1 MIPIRQFDALLQTQS
16 LNNKLFQT
24 LVQGSEDTAIK
35 ATIQQDGKNI
45 QIETGA
51 DIELSILYNGG
62 TTQTYHTDKAK
73 SDFPATIESDGT
85 LIIKFNEMMTTVFGT
100 HKLFLKIVDT
110 NTSYALAMDYTVI
123 KNEAYNPQSTPNN
136 LPAYNTLVAELP
148 KKLNKDFSNADDVAL
163 KNKLSTL
170 GIGADETP
178 EQIRDKLQTLK
189 ADARLDSSA
198 VKDCLTTD
206 LADVDL
212 DKLDEKFQATDSGKI
227 LQQNSQAIGTKAN
240 ADLSNVSNE
249 DLDSLLVQTDMGKQI
264 LDNTKQVQT
273 KLDTDMGNVNTL
285 LFSREM
291 KLTGAYQDLANRPS
305 GQGRT
310 AEQIKALFEANRFEE
325 QAAVD
330 FSDPQF
336 SSTTLYMA
344 YQFTTNNQTITQE
357 LPSVADGQ
365 IIMVEALLSS
375 GKTNPTLTF
384 TPKAGDNIQGLTS
397 PFTISGKDGYL
408 GYFIPLQNEN
418 AWQFIPHEISH
429 EFSLAVS
436 DDKGNV
442 HIGINSVQFKKA
454 TVTENGGILE
464 VEPDAQTGGTSNTTF
479 TDFEGRTFTSNK
491 IQSLDKSLRISNLGG
506 IADISKGMS
515 EHNEGIHAC
524 LGNDQLINSKY
535 GRAKLYF
542 GDIRVKG
549 GTFVYTNM
557 QDKSFVVDDVDPQ
570 DDPNISGGTTFIAAI
585 YYEPNLRTDN
595 TVSQDGFIRLELV
608 DDTDTPLTDNNGQP
622 MAAQIDYK
630 AGDTI
635 KPELYIGEFQAK
647 AFTNVHLRI
656 ELGFPNDEVIPVGAN
671 TQICLQA
678 ISKDESSGLALLSF
692 MAFTGFRIGFDT
704 VYYGFNSLNL
714 AQFLLFQE
722 AETEM
727 TGELELGDNTFLNLA
742 TPCKVAVDNYH
753 LMIKDN
759 GKDIPVWDIMKFYDE
774 YDSRNISGKNITVKA
789 TLTDKDNAFD
799 VSLLEYTGSV
809 IPVPRPHVLS
819 YNNSNPVF
827 TAGWRVVDNMF
838 ISEDV
843 VSGEHTQTKIFTVP
857 DNSKGIAIMMYQHVS
872 EMPSTLQLKDFEAD
886 ITPWFNR
893 VMITDNSHI
902 SEQYLRNL
910 DYVYRSIVAVPAG
923 YASYRYTVNSAKTK
937 LPVGVF
943 SGGDNKIVNDNSWT
957 DAGSTDPNKTQGDIK
972 FLADGIVTIN
982 YQAQC
987 YNEQGT
993 INNVEFWLEKVS
1005 DSSEVAGSHYA
1016 TTIEAQR
1023 TTPKNI
1029 TSPKF
1034 TFSVK
1039 ANETYR
1045 FYGKSNKDD
1054 GFYLQTSTVANPLIR
1069 FDYEFEELSEVIKL
1083 ALDDAFSKTNEIKFV
1098 KADGEE
1104 VTNKILVYNVDDGKF
1119 KLEDNA

>member
-1 MIPIRQFDALLQTQS
+1 MLQKRQFHIQLKTQET
-16 LNNKLFQT
+16 NNKLTQK
-24 LVQGSEDTAIK
+24 LVQGSSDTELVCSFD
-35 ATIQQDGKNI
+35 QDGKI
-45 QIETGA
+45 IKIA
-51 DIELSILYNGG
+51 DTAKISLAVIYNGN
-62 TTQTYHTDKAK
+62 TANYHLEPGDQDYGIVINSA
-73 SDFPATIESDGT
+73 DGT
-85 LIIKFNEMMTTVFGT
+85 VTIPFTEMLTTAFGVN
-100 HKLFLKIVDT
+100 KLFLKIDDT
-110 NTSYALAMDYTVI
+110 NISYAIGLEYEVI
-123 KNEAYNPQSTPNN
+123 KNDAYNPQSTPNN
-136 LPAYNTLVAELP
+136 LPSYKKLEKELDL
-148 KKLNKDFSNADDVAL
+148 KLNKDFSNSDDVAL
-163 KNKLSTL
+163 KAKLSS
-170 GIGADETP
+170 IGVSEDDTP
-178 EQIRDKLQTLK
+178 EQLRDKLQTLK
-189 ADARLDSSA
+189 ADNRLDNSA
-198 VKDCLTTD
+198 VKNSLSND

-212 DKLDEKFQATDSGKI
+212 DKFDEKFQATDSGKI
-227 LQQNSQAIGTKAN
+227 LQQNSQAISTKASK
-240 ADLSNVSNE
+240 DLSDVDTMDLENAFEKTPSHTTLVDTARDLGNKAETNLNNVLTS
-249 DLDSLLVQTDMGKQI
+249 DLSEKI
-264 LDNTKQVQT
+264 
-273 KLDTDMGNVNTL
+273 
-285 LFSREM
+285 
-291 KLTGAYQDLANRPS
+291 KLTNAYKDMA
-305 GQGRT
+305 GRT
-310 AEQIKALFEANRFEE
+310 GGGLTPDEIRALFEANYFEE
-325 QAAVD
+325 TAAVD
-330 FSDPQF
+330 LTQAPFTA
-336 SSTTLYMA
+336 TTLVLA
-344 YQFTTNNQTITQE
+344 YQFNTDNETITQA
-357 LPSVADGQ
+357 LPPISQ
-365 IIMVEALLSS
+365 NKTIMIKVLPAT
-375 GKTNPTLTF
+375 GITNPTLIL
-384 TPKAGDNIQGLTS
+384 TPASGDHINGAAQPLTIKN
-397 PFTISGKDGYL
+397 TGYVGYL
-408 GYFIPLQNEN
+408 LPIANNGNYEYF
-418 AWQFIPHEISH
+418 PHEITH
-429 EFSLAVS
+429 DFSLAVS

-479 TDFEGRTFTSNK
+479 TDFEGRTFASNK
-491 IQSLDKSLRISNLGG
+491 IQSMDKSLRISNLGG

-570 DDPNISGGTTFIAAI
+570 DDPNISGGTTFICGL
-585 YYEPNLRTDN
+585 YYEPTTATQN
-595 TVSQDGFIRLELV
+595 TVTQDGAIRLELV
-608 DDTDTPLTDNNGQP
+608 DDTDTPITGNDGNP
-622 MAAQIDYK
+622 IAVQIDYK

-635 KPELYIGEFQAK
+635 KPEFYVGEFQAK
-647 AFTNVHLRI
+647 AFTRVHLKI
-656 ELGFPNDEVIPVGAN
+656 EPVFANEEVIPVSAN
-671 TQICLQA
+671 TQICLQS
-678 ISKDESSGLALLSF
+678 ITKDESSGLALLSF
-692 MAFTGFRIGFDT
+692 MAFTGYKIGFDT
-704 VYYGFNSLNL
+704 LYYGFNSLNL
-714 AQFLLFQE
+714 ARFLVFDQPQE
-722 AETEM
+722 TVSGEM
-727 TGELELGDNTFLNLA
+727 PLGDNTFINFATNSEVQVSGYNLIIEN
-742 TPCKVAVDNYH
+742 TG
-753 LMIKDN
+753 LEL
-759 GKDIPVWDIMKFYDE
+759 PVWNIYKVYSE
-774 YDSRNISGKNITVKA
+774 YDCQNIGGKNALVTV

-799 VSLLEYTGSV
+799 VSLLEYTGTQ
-809 IPVPRPHVLS
+809 PAPQPKLLS
-819 YNNSNPVF
+819 YNNTVPVF
-827 TAGWRVVDNMF
+827 AAGWSVIDTMF

-843 VSGEHTQTKIFTVP
+843 VSGEHKQSKTFTLP
-857 DNSKGIAIMMYQHVS
+857 TNAKGLAISLYPNNSQS
-872 EMPSTLQLKDFEAD
+872 PTTLKLKDFEAD

-923 YASYRYTVNSAKTK
+923 YASYRYTVNSTKTK

-1029 TSPKF
+1029 QSPKF

-1039 ANETYR
+1039 TNETYR

-1069 FDYEFEELSEVIKL
+1069 FDYEFEELSEVTKL

-1119 KLEDNA
+1119 KLEDKA

>member
-375 GKTNPTLTF
+375 GITNPTLTF
-384 TPKAGDNIQGLTS
+384 TAKAGDNIQGSST
-397 PFTISGKDGYL
+397 PFSISGKSGYL

-454 TVTENGGILE
+454 TVT
-464 VEPDAQTGGTSNTTF
+464 
-479 TDFEGRTFTSNK
+479 
-491 IQSLDKSLRISNLGG
+491 
-506 IADISKGMS
+506 
-515 EHNEGIHAC
+515 
-524 LGNDQLINSKY
+524 
-535 GRAKLYF
+535 
-542 GDIRVKG
+542 
-549 GTFVYTNM
+549 
-557 QDKSFVVDDVDPQ
+557 
-570 DDPNISGGTTFIAAI
+570 
-585 YYEPNLRTDN
+585 
-595 TVSQDGFIRLELV
+595 QDGAIRLELV
-608 DDTDTPLTDNNGQP
+608 DDTDTPITGNDGNP
-622 MAAQIDYK
+622 IAVQIDYK

-635 KPELYIGEFQAK
+635 KPEFYVGEFQAK
-647 AFTNVHLRI
+647 AFTRVHLKI
-656 ELGFPNDEVIPVGAN
+656 EPVFANEEVIPVGAN
-671 TQICLQA
+671 TQICLQS
-678 ISKDESSGLALLSF
+678 ITKDESSGLALLSF
-692 MAFTGFRIGFDT
+692 MAFTGYKIGFDT
-704 VYYGFNSLNL
+704 LYYGFNSLNL
-714 AQFLLFQE
+714 ARFLVFDQPQE
-722 AETEM
+722 TVSGEM
-727 TGELELGDNTFLNLA
+727 PLGDNTFINFATNSEVQVSGYNLIIEN
-742 TPCKVAVDNYH
+742 TG
-753 LMIKDN
+753 LEL
-759 GKDIPVWDIMKFYDE
+759 PVWNIYKVYSE
-774 YDSRNISGKNITVKA
+774 YDCQNIGGKNALVTV

-799 VSLLEYTGSV
+799 VSLLEYTGTQ
-809 IPVPRPHVLS
+809 PAPQPKLLS
-819 YNNSNPVF
+819 YNNTVPVF
-827 TAGWRVVDNMF
+827 AAGWSVIDTMF

-843 VSGEHTQTKIFTVP
+843 VSGEHKQSKTFTLP
-857 DNSKGIAIMMYQHVS
+857 TNAKGLAISLYPNNSQS
-872 EMPSTLQLKDFEAD
+872 PTTLKLKDFEAD

>member
-1 MIPIRQFDALLQTQS
+1 MLQKRQFHIQLKTQET
-16 LNNKLFQT
+16 NNKLTQK
-24 LVQGSEDTAIK
+24 LVQGSSDTELVCSFD
-35 ATIQQDGKNI
+35 QDGKI
-45 QIETGA
+45 IKIA
-51 DIELSILYNGG
+51 DTAKISLAVIYNGN
-62 TTQTYHTDKAK
+62 TANYHLEPGDQDYGIVINSA
-73 SDFPATIESDGT
+73 DGT
-85 LIIKFNEMMTTVFGT
+85 VTIPFTEMLTTAFGVN
-100 HKLFLKIVDT
+100 KLFLKIDDT
-110 NTSYALAMDYTVI
+110 NISYAIGLEYEVI
-123 KNEAYNPQSTPNN
+123 KNDAYNPQSTPNN
-136 LPAYNTLVAELP
+136 LPSYKKLEKELDL
-148 KKLNKDFSNADDVAL
+148 KLNKDFSNSDDVAL
-163 KNKLSTL
+163 KAKLSS
-170 GIGADETP
+170 IGVSEDDTP
-178 EQIRDKLQTLK
+178 EQLRDKLQTLK
-189 ADARLDSSA
+189 ADNRLDNSA
-198 VKDCLTTD
+198 VKNSLSND

-212 DKLDEKFQATDSGKI
+212 DKFDEKFQATDSGKI
-227 LQQNSQAIGTKAN
+227 LQQNSQAISTKASK
-240 ADLSNVSNE
+240 DLSDVDTMDLENAFEKTPSHTTLVDTARDLGNKAETNLNNVLTS
-249 DLDSLLVQTDMGKQI
+249 DLSEKI
-264 LDNTKQVQT
+264 
-273 KLDTDMGNVNTL
+273 
-285 LFSREM
+285 
-291 KLTGAYQDLANRPS
+291 KLTNAYKDMA
-305 GQGRT
+305 GRT
-310 AEQIKALFEANRFEE
+310 GGGLTPDEIRALFEANYFEE
-325 QAAVD
+325 TAAVD
-330 FSDPQF
+330 LTQAPFTA
-336 SSTTLYMA
+336 TTLV
-344 YQFTTNNQTITQE
+344 YQFNTDNETITQA
-357 LPSVADGQ
+357 LPPISQNKTLMIKVLPATG
-365 IIMVEALLSS
+365 I
-375 GKTNPTLTF
+375 TNPTLIL
-384 TPKAGDNIQGLTS
+384 TPASSDHINGAAQPLTIKN
-397 PFTISGKDGYL
+397 TGYVGYL
-408 GYFIPLQNEN
+408 LPIANNSNWEFY
-418 AWQFIPHEISH
+418 PHETTH
-429 EFSLAVS
+429 DFSLALS

-442 HIGINSVQFKKA
+442 HIGINSIEFEKT
-454 TVTENGGILE
+454 TVTEENGILK
-464 VEPDAQTGGTSNTTF
+464 VKPDAQTGGNSDITF
-479 TDFEGRTFTSNK
+479 TDFEGRTFTSSK
-491 IQSLDKSLRISNLGG
+491 MQSMDKSLRISNLGG
-506 IADISKGMS
+506 IADFSRGLQ

-549 GTFVYTNM
+549 GSFVYTNM

-622 MAAQIDYK
+622 MATQIDYK
-630 AGDTI
+630 AGDVI
-635 KPELYIGEFQAK
+635 KPELYVGEFQAK

-656 ELGFPNDEVIPVGAN
+656 ELGFPSDEVIPVGAN

-678 ISKDESSGLALLSF
+678 ITKDESSGLALLSF

-722 AETEM
+722 AETEI
-727 TGELELGDNTFLNLA
+727 TGEMELGDNTFLNLA
-742 TPCKVAVDNYH
+742 TSCKVAVDNYH
-753 LMIKDN
+753 LIIKDN
-759 GKDIPVWDIMKFYDE
+759 NKDLPVWDIMKFYDE
-774 YDSRNISGKNITVKA
+774 FDSRNISGKNIAIKA

-809 IPVPRPHVLS
+809 MPIPKPHVLS
-819 YNNSNPVF
+819 YNNGTPVF
-827 TAGWRVVDNMF
+827 TAGWSVADNMF

-843 VSGEHTQTKIFTVP
+843 VSGEHTQTKTFTIP
-857 DNSKGIAIMMYQHVS
+857 DNPKGIAVIMYQHIS
-872 EMPSTLQLKDFEAD
+872 QMPSTLQLKDFEAD

-943 SGGDNKIVNDNSWT
+943 SGSDNKIVNDNAWT

-1069 FDYEFEELSEVIKL
+1069 FDYEFEELSEVTKL

-1119 KLEDNA
+1119 KLEDKA

>member
-16 LNNKLFQT
+16 LNNKMFQT

-45 QIETGA
+45 QIDTGA
-51 DIELSILYNGG
+51 EIELSVLYNGG
-62 TTQTYHTDKAK
+62 TTQTYHTDKTK

-136 LPAYNTLVAELP
+136 LPAYNSLVAELP

-189 ADARLDSSA
+189 ADDRLDSSA

-375 GKTNPTLTF
+375 GITNPTLTF
-384 TPKAGDNIQGLTS
+384 TAKAGDNIQGSST
-397 PFTISGKDGYL
+397 PFSISGKSGYL

-454 TVTENGGILE
+454 TVT
-464 VEPDAQTGGTSNTTF
+464 
-479 TDFEGRTFTSNK
+479 
-491 IQSLDKSLRISNLGG
+491 
-506 IADISKGMS
+506 
-515 EHNEGIHAC
+515 
-524 LGNDQLINSKY
+524 
-535 GRAKLYF
+535 
-542 GDIRVKG
+542 
-549 GTFVYTNM
+549 
-557 QDKSFVVDDVDPQ
+557 
-570 DDPNISGGTTFIAAI
+570 
-585 YYEPNLRTDN
+585 
-595 TVSQDGFIRLELV
+595 QDGAIRLELV
-608 DDTDTPLTDNNGQP
+608 DDTDTPITGNDGNP
-622 MAAQIDYK
+622 IAVQIDYK

-635 KPELYIGEFQAK
+635 KPEFYVGEFQAK
-647 AFTNVHLRI
+647 AFTRVHLKI
-656 ELGFPNDEVIPVGAN
+656 EPVFANEEVIPVGAN
-671 TQICLQA
+671 TQICLQS
-678 ISKDESSGLALLSF
+678 ITKDESSGLALLSF
-692 MAFTGFRIGFDT
+692 MAFTGYKIGFDT
-704 VYYGFNSLNL
+704 LYYGFNSLNL
-714 AQFLLFQE
+714 ARFLVFDQPQE
-722 AETEM
+722 TVSGEM
-727 TGELELGDNTFLNLA
+727 PLGDNTFINFATNSEVQVSGYNLIIEN
-742 TPCKVAVDNYH
+742 TG
-753 LMIKDN
+753 LEL
-759 GKDIPVWDIMKFYDE
+759 PVWNIYKVYSE
-774 YDSRNISGKNITVKA
+774 YDCQNIGGKNALVTV

-799 VSLLEYTGSV
+799 VSLLEYTGTQ
-809 IPVPRPHVLS
+809 PAPQPKLLS
-819 YNNSNPVF
+819 YNNTVPVF
-827 TAGWRVVDNMF
+827 AAGWSVIDTMF

-843 VSGEHTQTKIFTVP
+843 VSGEHKQSKTFTLP
-857 DNSKGIAIMMYQHVS
+857 TNAKGLAISLYPNNSQS
-872 EMPSTLQLKDFEAD
+872 PTTLKLKDFEAD

>member
-16 LNNKLFQT
+16 LNNKMFQT

-45 QIETGA
+45 QIDTGA
-51 DIELSILYNGG
+51 EIELSVLYNGG
-62 TTQTYHTDKAK
+62 TTQTYHTDKTK

-375 GKTNPTLTF
+375 GITNPTLTF
-384 TPKAGDNIQGLTS
+384 TAKAGDNIQGSST
-397 PFTISGKDGYL
+397 PFSISGKSGYL

-549 GTFVYTNM
+549 GSSVYEDKDTKSYVV
-557 QDKSFVVDDVDPQ
+557 QDTDPQ

-608 DDTDTPLTDNNGQP
+608 DDTDTPITGNDGNP
-622 MAAQIDYK
+622 IAVQIDYK

-872 EMPSTLQLKDFEAD
+872 EMPSTLQLKDFESD

-923 YASYRYTVNSAKTK
+923 YASYRYTINSAKTK

>member
-1 MIPIRQFDALLQTQS
+1 MLQKRQFHIQLKTQET
-16 LNNKLFQT
+16 NNKLTQK
-24 LVQGSEDTAIK
+24 LVQGSSDTELVCSFD
-35 ATIQQDGKNI
+35 QDGKI
-45 QIETGA
+45 IKIA
-51 DIELSILYNGG
+51 DTAKISLAVIYNGN
-62 TTQTYHTDKAK
+62 TANYHLEPGDQDYGIVINSA
-73 SDFPATIESDGT
+73 DGT
-85 LIIKFNEMMTTVFGT
+85 VTIPFTEMLTTAFGVN
-100 HKLFLKIVDT
+100 KLFLKIDDT
-110 NTSYALAMDYTVI
+110 NISYAIGLEYEVI
-123 KNEAYNPQSTPNN
+123 KNDAYNPQSTPNN
-136 LPAYNTLVAELP
+136 LPSYKKLEKELDL
-148 KKLNKDFSNADDVAL
+148 KLNKDFSNSDDVAL
-163 KNKLSTL
+163 KAKLSS
-170 GIGADETP
+170 IGVSEDDTP
-178 EQIRDKLQTLK
+178 EQLRDKLQTLK
-189 ADARLDSSA
+189 ADNRLDNSA
-198 VKDCLTTD
+198 VKNSLSND

-212 DKLDEKFQATDSGKI
+212 DKFDEKFQATDSGKI
-227 LQQNSQAIGTKAN
+227 LQQNSQAISTKASK
-240 ADLSNVSNE
+240 DLSDVDTMDLENAFEKTPSHTTLVDTARDLGNKAETNLNNVLTS
-249 DLDSLLVQTDMGKQI
+249 DLSEKI
-264 LDNTKQVQT
+264 
-273 KLDTDMGNVNTL
+273 
-285 LFSREM
+285 
-291 KLTGAYQDLANRPS
+291 KLTNAYMA
-305 GQGRT
+305 GRT
-310 AEQIKALFEANRFEE
+310 GGGLTPDEIRALFEANYFEE
-325 QAAVD
+325 TAAVD
-330 FSDPQF
+330 LTQAPFTA
-336 SSTTLYMA
+336 TTLVLA
-344 YQFTTNNQTITQE
+344 YQFNTDNETITQA
-357 LPSVADGQ
+357 LPPISQNKTLMIKVLPATG
-365 IIMVEALLSS
+365 I
-375 GKTNPTLTF
+375 TNPTLIL
-384 TPKAGDNIQGLTS
+384 TPASSDHINGAAQPLTIKN
-397 PFTISGKDGYL
+397 TGYVGYL
-408 GYFIPLQNEN
+408 LPIANNSNWEFY
-418 AWQFIPHEISH
+418 PHETTH
-429 EFSLAVS
+429 DFSLALS

-442 HIGINSVQFKKA
+442 HIGINSIEFEKT
-454 TVTENGGILE
+454 TVTEENGILK
-464 VEPDAQTGGTSNTTF
+464 VKPDAQTGGNSDITF
-479 TDFEGRTFTSNK
+479 TDFEGRTFTSSK
-491 IQSLDKSLRISNLGG
+491 MQSMDKSLRISNLGG
-506 IADISKGMS
+506 IADFSRGLQ

-549 GTFVYTNM
+549 GSFVYTNM

-622 MAAQIDYK
+622 MATQIDYK
-630 AGDTI
+630 AGDVI
-635 KPELYIGEFQAK
+635 KPELYVGEFQAK

-656 ELGFPNDEVIPVGAN
+656 ELGFPSDEVIPVGAN

-678 ISKDESSGLALLSF
+678 ITKDESSGLALLSF

-722 AETEM
+722 AETEI
-727 TGELELGDNTFLNLA
+727 TGEMELGDNTFLNLA
-742 TPCKVAVDNYH
+742 TSCKVAVDNYH
-753 LMIKDN
+753 LIIKDN
-759 GKDIPVWDIMKFYDE
+759 NKDLPVWDIMKFYDE
-774 YDSRNISGKNITVKA
+774 FDSRNISGKNIAIKA

-809 IPVPRPHVLS
+809 MPIPKPHVLS
-819 YNNSNPVF
+819 YNNGTPVF
-827 TAGWRVVDNMF
+827 TAGWSVADNMF

-843 VSGEHTQTKIFTVP
+843 VSGEHTQTKTFTIP
-857 DNSKGIAIMMYQHVS
+857 DNPKGIAVIMYQHIS
-872 EMPSTLQLKDFEAD
+872 QMPSTLQLKDFEAD

-943 SGGDNKIVNDNSWT
+943 SGSDNKIVNDNAWT

-1069 FDYEFEELSEVIKL
+1069 FDYEFEELSEVTKL

-1119 KLEDNA
+1119 KLEDKA

>member
-1 MIPIRQFDALLQTQS
+1 MIPIRQFDTLLQTQS

-375 GKTNPTLTF
+375 GITNPTLTF
-384 TPKAGDNIQGLTS
+384 TAKAGDNIQGSST
-397 PFTISGKDGYL
+397 PFSISGKSGYL

-436 DDKGNV
+436 DDKSNV
-442 HIGINSVQFKKA
+442 HIGINSIEFEKA
-454 TVTENGGILE
+454 TVTEDGGILK
-464 VEPDAQTGGTSNTTF
+464 VTPDASTGGGAITF
-479 TDFEGRTFTSNK
+479 TEIDGKTFTSDK
-491 IQSLDKSLRISNLGG
+491 ITSMDKSVNIHNFNGAADLSVQIAGG
-506 IADISKGMS
+506 LDGVF
-515 EHNEGIHAC
+515 
-524 LGNDQLINSKY
+524 
-535 GRAKLYF
+535 AKLLYPEPLNTDFHNQRPYF
-542 GDIRVKG
+542 GDRYENY
-549 GTFVYTNM
+549 GTYLDYDM
-557 QDKSFVVDDVDPQ
+557 QDKSFTVQDGLIG
-570 DDPNISGGTTFIAAI
+570 DDPNISGGSNFRCGFFIEFEGEEVASEDGYVELKAVDTTTGDYLLDDDGNPIAV
-585 YYEPNLRTDN
+585 RH
-595 TVSQDGFIRLELV
+595 
-608 DDTDTPLTDNNGQP
+608 
-622 MAAQIDYK
+622 DYK
-630 AGDTI
+630 AGSILKREILVASFKAKGQQKIAFEPDVSFGRQILTLSDNSCVYIQAVNKKYNTGMAELIFQQHTGYDIEVHHKYYGINFMNFAAALVKDVPEQEISDYNEMMGNNLFLSI
-635 KPELYIGEFQAK
+635 KGKAK
-647 AFTNVHLRI
+647 AKI
-656 ELGFPNDEVIPVGAN
+656 E
-671 TQICLQA
+671 
-678 ISKDESSGLALLSF
+678 
-692 MAFTGFRIGFDT
+692 
-704 VYYGFNSLNL
+704 
-714 AQFLLFQE
+714 
-722 AETEM
+722 
-727 TGELELGDNTFLNLA
+727 
-742 TPCKVAVDNYH
+742 NYQ
-753 LMIKDN
+753 LIIQDN
-759 GKDIPVWDIMKFYDE
+759 GTDLPVF
-774 YDSRNISGKNITVKA
+774 SVGKLLTQRETKTLWNKNLFATVKI
-789 TLTDKDNAFD
+789 TDKKNAFD
-799 VSLLEYTGSV
+799 YSLMQWSGDGE
-809 IPVPRPHVLS
+809 
-819 YNNSNPVF
+819 PVF
-827 TAGWRVVDNMF
+827 PILTGYQNEQPIFAAGWTRVQNKF
-838 ISEDV
+838 IPEDV
-843 VSGEHTQTKIFTVP
+843 VSGVHTDTNAFTVP
-857 DNSKGIAIMMYQHVS
+857 ADAKQVAMMIYPHDSAIPTV
-872 EMPSTLQLKDFEAD
+872 LQLNDFEID
-886 ITPWFNR
+886 IRPAFTESY
-893 VMITDNSHI
+893 IGKLTHE
-902 SEQYLRNL
+902 SEHHLEYV
-910 DYVYRSIVAVPAG
+910 DYAYKSVVAVPNG
-923 YASYRYTVNSAKTK
+923 YSSYRYTVNDTPTK
-937 LPVGVF
+937 IPVGVF
-943 SGGDNKIVNDNSWT
+943 SGGDGKIYNDNAWS
-957 DAGSTDPNKTQGDIK
+957 DAGSSDPNKTQGDAK
-972 FLADGIVTIN
+972 F
-982 YQAQC
+982 
-987 YNEQGT
+987 
-993 INNVEFWLEKVS
+993 
-1005 DSSEVAGSHYA
+1005 
-1016 TTIEAQR
+1016 
-1023 TTPKNI
+1023 
-1029 TSPKF
+1029 
-1034 TFSVK
+1034 
-1039 ANETYR
+1039 
-1045 FYGKSNKDD
+1045 
-1054 GFYLQTSTVANPLIR
+1054 
-1069 FDYEFEELSEVIKL
+1069 
-1083 ALDDAFSKTNEIKFV
+1083 
-1098 KADGEE
+1098 KADGNVKSLTYSVRIGNETATENDVILWWQKVGGSE
-1104 VTNKILVYNVDDGKF
+1104 VPNSRYIGKIAANSSVLKTIDGPEFSFDAVTGESYRLMAQSNIKDGFFIESKIRAYPLIEVIYDFDELTEREKQLAEKITAIDDELVITQAALDKDAYIQLDWDSKNDRPSLTAEVK
-1119 KLEDNA
+1119 

>member
-1 MIPIRQFDALLQTQS
+1 M
-16 LNNKLFQT
+16 
-24 LVQGSEDTAIK
+24 VQGSEDTAIK

-45 QIETGA
+45 QIDTGA
-51 DIELSILYNGG
+51 EIELSILYNGG
-62 TTQTYHTDKAK
+62 TTQTYHTDQAK

-189 ADARLDSSA
+189 ADDRLDSSA

-375 GKTNPTLTF
+375 GITNPTLTF
-384 TPKAGDNIQGLTS
+384 TAKAGDNIQGSST
-397 PFTISGKDGYL
+397 PFSISGKSGYL

-436 DDKGNV
+436 DDKSNV
-442 HIGINSVQFKKA
+442 HIGINSIEFKKA
-454 TVTENGGILE
+454 TVT
-464 VEPDAQTGGTSNTTF
+464 
-479 TDFEGRTFTSNK
+479 
-491 IQSLDKSLRISNLGG
+491 
-506 IADISKGMS
+506 
-515 EHNEGIHAC
+515 
-524 LGNDQLINSKY
+524 
-535 GRAKLYF
+535 
-542 GDIRVKG
+542 
-549 GTFVYTNM
+549 
-557 QDKSFVVDDVDPQ
+557 
-570 DDPNISGGTTFIAAI
+570 
-585 YYEPNLRTDN
+585 
-595 TVSQDGFIRLELV
+595 QDGAIRLELV
-608 DDTDTPLTDNNGQP
+608 DDTDTPITGNDGNP
-622 MAAQIDYK
+622 IAVQIDYK

-635 KPELYIGEFQAK
+635 KPEFYVGEFQAK
-647 AFTNVHLRI
+647 AFTRVHLKI
-656 ELGFPNDEVIPVGAN
+656 EPVFANEEVIPVGAN
-671 TQICLQA
+671 TQICLQS
-678 ISKDESSGLALLSF
+678 ITKDESSGLALLSF
-692 MAFTGFRIGFDT
+692 MAFTGYKIGFDT
-704 VYYGFNSLNL
+704 LYYGFNSLNL
-714 AQFLLFQE
+714 ARFLVFDQPQE
-722 AETEM
+722 TVSGEM
-727 TGELELGDNTFLNLA
+727 PLGDNTFINFATNSEVQVSGYNLIIEN
-742 TPCKVAVDNYH
+742 TG
-753 LMIKDN
+753 LEL
-759 GKDIPVWDIMKFYDE
+759 PVWNIYKVYSE
-774 YDSRNISGKNITVKA
+774 YDCQNIGGKNALVTV

-799 VSLLEYTGSV
+799 VSLLEYTGTQ
-809 IPVPRPHVLS
+809 PAPQPKLLS
-819 YNNSNPVF
+819 YNNTVPVF
-827 TAGWRVVDNMF
+827 AAGWSVIDTMF

-843 VSGEHTQTKIFTVP
+843 VSGEHKQSKTFTLP
-857 DNSKGIAIMMYQHVS
+857 TNAKGLAISLYPNNSQS
-872 EMPSTLQLKDFEAD
+872 PTTLKLKDFEAD

-923 YASYRYTVNSAKTK
+923 YASYRYTINSAKTK

>member
-1 MIPIRQFDALLQTQS
+1 MIPIRQFDTILQTQS

-45 QIETGA
+45 QIDTGA
-51 DIELSILYNGG
+51 EIELSILYNGG
-62 TTQTYHTDKAK
+62 TTQTYHTDKTK

-136 LPAYNTLVAELP
+136 LPAYNTLVSELP
-148 KKLNKDFSNADDVAL
+148 KKLNKDFSTSDDVAL
-163 KNKLSTL
+163 KAKLSTM

-178 EQIRDKLQTLK
+178 TQIRDKLQTLK
-189 ADARLDSSA
+189 ADERLDSSA
-198 VKDCLTTD
+198 VKNCLTVD

-212 DKLDEKFQATDSGKI
+212 DKLDEKFQATDSGKE
-227 LQQNSQAIGTKAN
+227 LQRQAAAISTKASKDL
-240 ADLSNVSNE
+240 ADVDTMDLETAFEKTPSHTTLVDTARDLGNKAETSLNNVLASNLSE
-249 DLDSLLVQTDMGKQI
+249 KI
-264 LDNTKQVQT
+264 
-273 KLDTDMGNVNTL
+273 
-285 LFSREM
+285 
-291 KLTGAYQDLANRPS
+291 KLTNAYKDMA
-305 GQGRT
+305 GRT
-310 AEQIKALFEANRFEE
+310 GGGLTPDEVRALFEANYFEE
-325 QAAVD
+325 VGAVD
-330 FSDPQF
+330 LTQAPFTA
-336 SSTTLYMA
+336 TTLVLA
-344 YQFTTNNQTITQE
+344 YQFNTDNETITQA
-357 LPSVADGQ
+357 LPPISQ
-365 IIMVEALLSS
+365 NKTIMIKVLPAT
-375 GKTNPTLTF
+375 GITNPTLIL
-384 TPKAGDNIQGLTS
+384 TPASGDHINGAAQPLTIKN
-397 PFTISGKDGYL
+397 TGYVGYL
-408 GYFIPLQNEN
+408 LPIANNGNYEYF
-418 AWQFIPHEISH
+418 PHEITH
-429 EFSLAVS
+429 DFSLAVS

-491 IQSLDKSLRISNLGG
+491 IQSLDKSLRISNLSGV
-506 IADISKGMS
+506 ADLSKGLTD
-515 EHNEGIHAC
+515 HNEGIHAV
-524 LGNDQLINSKY
+524 LGSDQLINSKF
-535 GRAKLYF
+535 GRSKLYF

-549 GTFVYTNM
+549 GSSVYEDKDTKSYVV
-557 QDKSFVVDDVDPQ
+557 QDTDPQ
-570 DDPNISGGTTFIAAI
+570 DDPNISGGTTFICGL
-585 YYEPNLRTDN
+585 YYEPTTTTQN
-595 TVSQDGFIRLELV
+595 TVTQDGAIRLELV
-608 DDTDTPLTDNNGQP
+608 DDTDTPITGNDGNP
-622 MAAQIDYK
+622 IAVQIDYK

-635 KPELYIGEFQAK
+635 KPEFYVGEFQAK
-647 AFTNVHLRI
+647 AFTRVHLKI
-656 ELGFPNDEVIPVGAN
+656 EPVFANEEVIPVGAN
-671 TQICLQA
+671 TQICLQS
-678 ISKDESSGLALLSF
+678 ITKDESSGLALLSF
-692 MAFTGFRIGFDT
+692 MAFTGYKIGFDT
-704 VYYGFNSLNL
+704 LYYGFNSLNL
-714 AQFLLFQE
+714 ARFLVFDQPQE
-722 AETEM
+722 TVSGEM
-727 TGELELGDNTFLNLA
+727 PLGDNTFINFATNSEVQVSGYNLIIEN
-742 TPCKVAVDNYH
+742 TG
-753 LMIKDN
+753 LEL
-759 GKDIPVWDIMKFYDE
+759 PVWNIYKVYSE
-774 YDSRNISGKNITVKA
+774 YDCQNIGGKNALVTV

-799 VSLLEYTGSV
+799 VSLLEYTGTQ
-809 IPVPRPHVLS
+809 PAPQPKLLS
-819 YNNSNPVF
+819 YNNTVPVF
-827 TAGWRVVDNMF
+827 AAGWSVIDTMF

-843 VSGEHTQTKIFTVP
+843 VSGEHKQSKTFTLP
-857 DNSKGIAIMMYQHVS
+857 TNAKGLAISLYPNNSQS
-872 EMPSTLQLKDFEAD
+872 PTTLKLKDFEAD

-923 YASYRYTVNSAKTK
+923 YASYRYTINSAKTK

>member
-1 MIPIRQFDALLQTQS
+1 MIPIRQFDTILQTQS

-45 QIETGA
+45 QIDTGA
-51 DIELSILYNGG
+51 EIELSILYNGG
-62 TTQTYHTDKAK
+62 TTQTYHTDKTK

-136 LPAYNTLVAELP
+136 LPAYNTLVSELP
-148 KKLNKDFSNADDVAL
+148 KKLNKDFSNSDDVAL
-163 KNKLSTL
+163 KAKLSTM

-178 EQIRDKLQTLK
+178 TQIRDKLQTLK
-189 ADARLDSSA
+189 ADERLDSSA
-198 VKDCLTTD
+198 VKNCLTVD

-212 DKLDEKFQATDSGKI
+212 DKLDEKFQATDSGKE
-227 LQQNSQAIGTKAN
+227 LQRQAAAISTKASK
-240 ADLSNVSNE
+240 DLSDVDTMDLETAFEKTPSHTTLVDTARDLGNKAETSLNNVLASNLSE
-249 DLDSLLVQTDMGKQI
+249 KI
-264 LDNTKQVQT
+264 
-273 KLDTDMGNVNTL
+273 
-285 LFSREM
+285 
-291 KLTGAYQDLANRPS
+291 KLTNAYKDMA
-305 GQGRT
+305 GRT
-310 AEQIKALFEANRFEE
+310 GGGLTPDEVRALFEANYFEE
-325 QAAVD
+325 VGAVD
-330 FSDPQF
+330 LTQAPFTA
-336 SSTTLYMA
+336 TTLVLA
-344 YQFTTNNQTITQE
+344 YQFNTDNETITQA
-357 LPSVADGQ
+357 LPPISQ
-365 IIMVEALLSS
+365 NKTIMIKVLPAT
-375 GKTNPTLTF
+375 GITNPTLIL
-384 TPKAGDNIQGLTS
+384 TPASGDHINGAAQPLTIKN
-397 PFTISGKDGYL
+397 TGYVGYL
-408 GYFIPLQNEN
+408 LPIANNGNYEYF
-418 AWQFIPHEISH
+418 PHEITH
-429 EFSLAVS
+429 DFSLAVS

-491 IQSLDKSLRISNLGG
+491 IQSLDKSLRISNLSGV
-506 IADISKGMS
+506 ADLSKGLTD
-515 EHNEGIHAC
+515 HNEGIHAV
-524 LGNDQLINSKY
+524 LGSDQLINSKF
-535 GRAKLYF
+535 GRSKLYF

-549 GTFVYTNM
+549 GSSVYEDKDTKSYVV
-557 QDKSFVVDDVDPQ
+557 QDTDPQ
-570 DDPNISGGTTFIAAI
+570 DDPNISGGTTFICGL
-585 YYEPNLRTDN
+585 YYESTTTTQT
-595 TVSQDGFIRLELV
+595 TVTQDGAIRLELV
-608 DDTDTPLTDNNGQP
+608 DDTDTPITGNDGNP
-622 MAAQIDYK
+622 IAVQIDYK

-635 KPELYIGEFQAK
+635 KPEFYVGEFQAK
-647 AFTNVHLRI
+647 AFTRVHLKI
-656 ELGFPNDEVIPVGAN
+656 EPVFANEEVIPVGAN
-671 TQICLQA
+671 TQICLQS
-678 ISKDESSGLALLSF
+678 ITKDESSGLALLSF
-692 MAFTGFRIGFDT
+692 MAFTGYKIGFDT
-704 VYYGFNSLNL
+704 LYYGFNSLNL
-714 AQFLLFQE
+714 ARFLVFDQPQE
-722 AETEM
+722 TVSGEM
-727 TGELELGDNTFLNLA
+727 PLGDNTFINFATNSEVQVSGYNLIIEN
-742 TPCKVAVDNYH
+742 TG
-753 LMIKDN
+753 LEL
-759 GKDIPVWDIMKFYDE
+759 PVWNIYKVYSE
-774 YDSRNISGKNITVKA
+774 YDCQNIGGKNALVTV

-799 VSLLEYTGSV
+799 VSLLEYTGTQ
-809 IPVPRPHVLS
+809 PAPQPKLLS
-819 YNNSNPVF
+819 YNNTVPVF
-827 TAGWRVVDNMF
+827 AAGWSVIDTMF

-843 VSGEHTQTKIFTVP
+843 VSGEHKQSKTFTLP
-857 DNSKGIAIMMYQHVS
+857 TNAKGLAISLYPNNSQS
-872 EMPSTLQLKDFEAD
+872 PTTLKLKDFEAD

-923 YASYRYTVNSAKTK
+923 YASYRYTINSAKTK

>member
-1 MIPIRQFDALLQTQS
+1 MIPIRQFDTLLQTQS

-45 QIETGA
+45 QIDTGA
-51 DIELSILYNGG
+51 EIELSILYNGG

-148 KKLNKDFSNADDVAL
+148 KKLNRDMSNVDDVAF
-163 KNKLSTL
+163 KAKLSAM
-170 GIGADETP
+170 GVSEDDTP
-178 EQIRDKLQTLK
+178 EKIRDKLQTLK
-189 ADARLDSSA
+189 ADERLDSSA
-198 VKDCLTTD
+198 VKNCLTTD

-330 FSDPQF
+330 FSNPKF
-336 SSTTLYMA
+336 ASTTLYMA
-344 YQFTTNNQTITQE
+344 YQFTSNNQTITQE
-357 LPSVADGQ
+357 LPAVADNK

-464 VEPDAQTGGTSNTTF
+464 VEPDAQTGGNSDITF
-479 TDFEGRTFTSNK
+479 TDFEGRTFASNK
-491 IQSLDKSLRISNLGG
+491 IQSMDKSLRISNLSGV
-506 IADISKGMS
+506 ADLSKGLTD
-515 EHNEGIHAC
+515 HNEGIHAV
-524 LGNDQLINSKY
+524 LGSDQLINSKF
-535 GRAKLYF
+535 GRSKLYF

-549 GTFVYTNM
+549 GSSVYEDKDTKSYVV
-557 QDKSFVVDDVDPQ
+557 QDTDPQ
-570 DDPNISGGTTFIAAI
+570 DDPNISGGTTFICGL
-585 YYEPNLRTDN
+585 YYEPTTTTQN
-595 TVSQDGFIRLELV
+595 TVTQDGAIRLELV
-608 DDTDTPLTDNNGQP
+608 DDTDTPITGNDGNP
-622 MAAQIDYK
+622 IAVQIDYK

-635 KPELYIGEFQAK
+635 KPEFYVGEFQAK

-722 AETEM
+722 AETEI
-727 TGELELGDNTFLNLA
+727 TGEMELGDNTFLNLA

-809 IPVPRPHVLS
+809 VPVPRPHVLS

-872 EMPSTLQLKDFEAD
+872 QMPSTLQLKDLEAD

-923 YASYRYTVNSAKTK
+923 YASYRYTVNSTKTK

-943 SGGDNKIVNDNSWT
+943 SGGDNKIVNDNAWT

-972 FLADGIVTIN
+972 FLADGVVTMS

-993 INNVEFWLEKVS
+993 INNGEFWLEKVS

-1029 TSPKF
+1029 QSPKF

-1069 FDYEFEELSEVIKL
+1069 FDYEFEELSEVTKL

-1098 KADGEE
+1098 KADGTEIY
-1104 VTNKILVYNVDDGKF
+1104 NKILVYDIDSGKF

>member
-16 LNNKLFQT
+16 LNNKMFQT

-45 QIETGA
+45 QIDTGA
-51 DIELSILYNGG
+51 EIELSVLYNGG
-62 TTQTYHTDKAK
+62 TTQTYHTDQAK

-375 GKTNPTLTF
+375 GITNPTLTF
-384 TPKAGDNIQGLTS
+384 TAKAGDNIQGSST
-397 PFTISGKDGYL
+397 PFSISGKSGYL

-454 TVTENGGILE
+454 TVTENGGI
-464 VEPDAQTGGTSNTTF
+464 
-479 TDFEGRTFTSNK
+479 
-491 IQSLDKSLRISNLGG
+491 
-506 IADISKGMS
+506 
-515 EHNEGIHAC
+515 
-524 LGNDQLINSKY
+524 
-535 GRAKLYF
+535 
-542 GDIRVKG
+542 
-549 GTFVYTNM
+549 
-557 QDKSFVVDDVDPQ
+557 
-570 DDPNISGGTTFIAAI
+570 
-585 YYEPNLRTDN
+585 
-595 TVSQDGFIRLELV
+595 RLELV
-608 DDTDTPLTDNNGQP
+608 DDTDTPITGNDGNP
-622 MAAQIDYK
+622 IAVQIDYK

-635 KPELYIGEFQAK
+635 KPEFYVGEFQAK
-647 AFTNVHLRI
+647 AFTRVHLKI
-656 ELGFPNDEVIPVGAN
+656 EPVFANEEVIPVGAN
-671 TQICLQA
+671 TQICLQS
-678 ISKDESSGLALLSF
+678 ITKDESSGLALLSF
-692 MAFTGFRIGFDT
+692 MAFTGYKIGFDT
-704 VYYGFNSLNL
+704 LYYGFNSLNL
-714 AQFLLFQE
+714 ARFLVFDQPQE
-722 AETEM
+722 TVSGEM
-727 TGELELGDNTFLNLA
+727 PLGDNTFINFATNSEVQVSGYNLIIEN
-742 TPCKVAVDNYH
+742 TG
-753 LMIKDN
+753 LEL
-759 GKDIPVWDIMKFYDE
+759 PVWNIYKVYSE
-774 YDSRNISGKNITVKA
+774 YDCQNIGGKNALVTV

-799 VSLLEYTGSV
+799 VSLLEYTGTQ
-809 IPVPRPHVLS
+809 PAPQPKLLS
-819 YNNSNPVF
+819 YNNTVPVF
-827 TAGWRVVDNMF
+827 AAGWSVIDTMF

-843 VSGEHTQTKIFTVP
+843 VSGEHKQSKTFTLP
-857 DNSKGIAIMMYQHVS
+857 TNAKGLAISLYPNNSQS
-872 EMPSTLQLKDFEAD
+872 PTTLKLKDFEAD

>member
-1 MIPIRQFDALLQTQS
+1 MIPIRQFDTILQTQS

-45 QIETGA
+45 QIDTGA
-51 DIELSILYNGG
+51 EIELSILYNGG
-62 TTQTYHTDKAK
+62 TTQTYHTDKTK

-136 LPAYNTLVAELP
+136 LPAYNTLVSELP
-148 KKLNKDFSNADDVAL
+148 KKLNKDFSNSDDVAL
-163 KNKLSTL
+163 KAKLSTM

-178 EQIRDKLQTLK
+178 TQIRDKLQTLK
-189 ADARLDSSA
+189 ADERLDSSA
-198 VKDCLTTD
+198 VKNCLTVD

-212 DKLDEKFQATDSGKI
+212 DKLDEKFQATDSGKE
-227 LQQNSQAIGTKAN
+227 LQRQAAAISTKASK
-240 ADLSNVSNE
+240 DLSDVDTMDLETAFEKTPSHTTLVDTARDLGNKAETSLNNVLASNLSE
-249 DLDSLLVQTDMGKQI
+249 KI
-264 LDNTKQVQT
+264 
-273 KLDTDMGNVNTL
+273 
-285 LFSREM
+285 
-291 KLTGAYQDLANRPS
+291 KLTNAYKDMA
-305 GQGRT
+305 GRT
-310 AEQIKALFEANRFEE
+310 GGGLTPDEVRALFEANYFEE
-325 QAAVD
+325 VGAVD
-330 FSDPQF
+330 LTQAPFTA
-336 SSTTLYMA
+336 TTLVLA
-344 YQFTTNNQTITQE
+344 YQFNTDNETITQA
-357 LPSVADGQ
+357 LPPISQ
-365 IIMVEALLSS
+365 NKTIMIKVLPAT
-375 GKTNPTLTF
+375 GITNPTLIL
-384 TPKAGDNIQGLTS
+384 TPASGDHINGAAQPLTIKN
-397 PFTISGKDGYL
+397 TGYVGYL
-408 GYFIPLQNEN
+408 LPIANNGNYEYF
-418 AWQFIPHEISH
+418 PHEITH
-429 EFSLAVS
+429 DFSLAVS

-491 IQSLDKSLRISNLGG
+491 IQSLDKSLRISNLSGV
-506 IADISKGMS
+506 ADLSKGLTD
-515 EHNEGIHAC
+515 HNEGIHAV
-524 LGNDQLINSKY
+524 LGSDQLINSKF
-535 GRAKLYF
+535 GRSKLYF

-549 GTFVYTNM
+549 GSSVYEDKDTKSYVV
-557 QDKSFVVDDVDPQ
+557 QDTDPQ
-570 DDPNISGGTTFIAAI
+570 DDPNISGGTTFICGL
-585 YYEPNLRTDN
+585 YYEPTTTTQN
-595 TVSQDGFIRLELV
+595 TVTQDGAIRLELV
-608 DDTDTPLTDNNGQP
+608 DDTDTPITGNDGNP
-622 MAAQIDYK
+622 IAVQIDYK

-635 KPELYIGEFQAK
+635 KPEFYVGEFQAK
-647 AFTNVHLRI
+647 AFTRVHLKI
-656 ELGFPNDEVIPVGAN
+656 EPVFANEEVIPVGAN
-671 TQICLQA
+671 TQICLQS
-678 ISKDESSGLALLSF
+678 ITKDESSGLALLSF
-692 MAFTGFRIGFDT
+692 MAFTGYKIGFDT
-704 VYYGFNSLNL
+704 LYYGFNSLNL
-714 AQFLLFQE
+714 ARFLVFDQPQE
-722 AETEM
+722 TVSGEM
-727 TGELELGDNTFLNLA
+727 PLGDNTFINFATNSEVQVSGYNLIIEN
-742 TPCKVAVDNYH
+742 TG
-753 LMIKDN
+753 LEL
-759 GKDIPVWDIMKFYDE
+759 PVWNIYKVYSE
-774 YDSRNISGKNITVKA
+774 YDCQNIGGKNALVTV

-799 VSLLEYTGSV
+799 VSLLEYTGTQ
-809 IPVPRPHVLS
+809 PAPQPKLLS
-819 YNNSNPVF
+819 YNNTVPVF
-827 TAGWRVVDNMF
+827 AAGWSVIDTMF

-843 VSGEHTQTKIFTVP
+843 VSGEHKQSKTFTLP
-857 DNSKGIAIMMYQHVS
+857 TNAKGLAISLYPNNSQS
-872 EMPSTLQLKDFEAD
+872 PTTLKLKDFEAD

-923 YASYRYTVNSAKTK
+923 YASYRYTINSAKTK

>member
-1 MIPIRQFDALLQTQS
+1 MIPIRQFDTILQTQS

-62 TTQTYHTDKAK
+62 TNQTYHTDQAK

-136 LPAYNTLVAELP
+136 LPAYNTLVSELP
-148 KKLNKDFSNADDVAL
+148 KKLNKDFSNSDDVAL
-163 KNKLSTL
+163 KAKLSTM

-178 EQIRDKLQTLK
+178 TQIRDKLQTLK
-189 ADARLDSSA
+189 ADERLDSSA
-198 VKDCLTTD
+198 VKNCLTVD

-212 DKLDEKFQATDSGKI
+212 DKLDEKFQATDSGKE
-227 LQQNSQAIGTKAN
+227 LQRQAAAISTKASK
-240 ADLSNVSNE
+240 DLSDVDTMDLETAFEKTPSHTTLVDTARDLGNKAETSLNNVLASNLSE
-249 DLDSLLVQTDMGKQI
+249 KI
-264 LDNTKQVQT
+264 
-273 KLDTDMGNVNTL
+273 
-285 LFSREM
+285 
-291 KLTGAYQDLANRPS
+291 KLTNAYKDMA
-305 GQGRT
+305 GRT
-310 AEQIKALFEANRFEE
+310 GGGLTPDEVRALFEANYFEE
-325 QAAVD
+325 VGAVD
-330 FSDPQF
+330 LTQAPFTA
-336 SSTTLYMA
+336 TTLVLA
-344 YQFTTNNQTITQE
+344 YQFNTDNETITQD
-357 LPSVADGQ
+357 LPPISQ
-365 IIMVEALLSS
+365 NKTIMIKVLPAT
-375 GKTNPTLTF
+375 GITNPTLIL
-384 TPKAGDNIQGLTS
+384 TPASGDHINGAAQPLTIKN
-397 PFTISGKDGYL
+397 TGYVGYL
-408 GYFIPLQNEN
+408 LPIANNGNYEYF
-418 AWQFIPHEISH
+418 PHEITH
-429 EFSLAVS
+429 DFSLAVS

-570 DDPNISGGTTFIAAI
+570 DDPNISGGTTFICGL
-585 YYEPNLRTDN
+585 YYEPTTTTQN
-595 TVSQDGFIRLELV
+595 TVTQDGAIRLELV
-608 DDTDTPLTDNNGQP
+608 DDTDTPITGNDGNP
-622 MAAQIDYK
+622 IAVQIDYK

-635 KPELYIGEFQAK
+635 KPEFYVGEFQAK
-647 AFTNVHLRI
+647 AFTRVHLKI
-656 ELGFPNDEVIPVGAN
+656 EPVFANEEVIPVGAN
-671 TQICLQA
+671 TQICLQS
-678 ISKDESSGLALLSF
+678 ITKDESSGLALLSF
-692 MAFTGFRIGFDT
+692 MAFTGYKIGFDT
-704 VYYGFNSLNL
+704 LYYGFNSLNL
-714 AQFLLFQE
+714 ARFLVFDQPQE
-722 AETEM
+722 TVSGEM
-727 TGELELGDNTFLNLA
+727 PLGDNTFINFATNSEVQVSGYNLIIEN
-742 TPCKVAVDNYH
+742 TG
-753 LMIKDN
+753 LEL
-759 GKDIPVWDIMKFYDE
+759 PVWNIYKVYSE
-774 YDSRNISGKNITVKA
+774 YDCQNIGGKNALVTV

-799 VSLLEYTGSV
+799 VSLLEYTGTQ
-809 IPVPRPHVLS
+809 PAPQPKLLS
-819 YNNSNPVF
+819 YNNTVPVF
-827 TAGWRVVDNMF
+827 AAGWSVIDTMF

-843 VSGEHTQTKIFTVP
+843 VSGEHKQSKTFTLP
-857 DNSKGIAIMMYQHVS
+857 TNAKGLAISLYPNNSQS
-872 EMPSTLQLKDFEAD
+872 PTTLKLKDFESD

>member
-16 LNNKLFQT
+16 LNNKMFQT

-45 QIETGA
+45 QIDTGA
-51 DIELSILYNGG
+51 EIELSVLYNGG
-62 TTQTYHTDKAK
+62 TTQTYHTDKTK

-336 SSTTLYMA
+336 SSATLYMA

-375 GKTNPTLTF
+375 GITNPTLTF
-384 TPKAGDNIQGLTS
+384 TAKAGDNIQGSST
-397 PFTISGKDGYL
+397 PFSISGKSGYL

-491 IQSLDKSLRISNLGG
+491 IQSLDKSLRISNLSGV
-506 IADISKGMS
+506 ADLSKGLTD
-515 EHNEGIHAC
+515 HNEGIHAV
-524 LGNDQLINSKY
+524 LGSDQLINSKF
-535 GRAKLYF
+535 GRSKLYF

-549 GTFVYTNM
+549 GSSVYEDKDTKSYVV
-557 QDKSFVVDDVDPQ
+557 QDTDPQ
-570 DDPNISGGTTFIAAI
+570 D
-585 YYEPNLRTDN
+585 
-595 TVSQDGFIRLELV
+595 
-608 DDTDTPLTDNNGQP
+608 
-622 MAAQIDYK
+622 
-630 AGDTI
+630 
-635 KPELYIGEFQAK
+635 
-647 AFTNVHLRI
+647 
-656 ELGFPNDEVIPVGAN
+656 
-671 TQICLQA
+671 
-678 ISKDESSGLALLSF
+678 
-692 MAFTGFRIGFDT
+692 
-704 VYYGFNSLNL
+704 
-714 AQFLLFQE
+714 
-722 AETEM
+722 
-727 TGELELGDNTFLNLA
+727 
-742 TPCKVAVDNYH
+742 
-753 LMIKDN
+753 
-759 GKDIPVWDIMKFYDE
+759 
-774 YDSRNISGKNITVKA
+774 
-789 TLTDKDNAFD
+789 
-799 VSLLEYTGSV
+799 
-809 IPVPRPHVLS
+809 
-819 YNNSNPVF
+819 
-827 TAGWRVVDNMF
+827 
-838 ISEDV
+838 
-843 VSGEHTQTKIFTVP
+843 
-857 DNSKGIAIMMYQHVS
+857 
-872 EMPSTLQLKDFEAD
+872 
-886 ITPWFNR
+886 
-893 VMITDNSHI
+893 
-902 SEQYLRNL
+902 
-910 DYVYRSIVAVPAG
+910 
-923 YASYRYTVNSAKTK
+923 
-937 LPVGVF
+937 
-943 SGGDNKIVNDNSWT
+943 
-957 DAGSTDPNKTQGDIK
+957 DPNKTQGDIK

>member
-1 MIPIRQFDALLQTQS
+1 MLQKRQFHIQLKTQET
-16 LNNKLFQT
+16 NNKLTQK
-24 LVQGSEDTAIK
+24 LVQGSSDTELVCSFD
-35 ATIQQDGKNI
+35 QDGKI
-45 QIETGA
+45 IKIA
-51 DIELSILYNGG
+51 DTAKISLAVIYNGN
-62 TTQTYHTDKAK
+62 TANYHLEPGDQDYGIVINSA
-73 SDFPATIESDGT
+73 DGT
-85 LIIKFNEMMTTVFGT
+85 VTIPFTEMLTTAFGVN
-100 HKLFLKIVDT
+100 KLFLKIDDT
-110 NTSYALAMDYTVI
+110 NISYAIGLEYEVI
-123 KNEAYNPQSTPNN
+123 KNDAYNPQSTPNN
-136 LPAYNTLVAELP
+136 LPSYKKLEKELDL
-148 KKLNKDFSNADDVAL
+148 KLNKDFSNSDDVAL
-163 KNKLSTL
+163 KAKLSS
-170 GIGADETP
+170 IGVSEDDTP
-178 EQIRDKLQTLK
+178 EQLRDKLQTLK
-189 ADARLDSSA
+189 ADNRLDNSA
-198 VKDCLTTD
+198 VKNSLSND

-212 DKLDEKFQATDSGKI
+212 DKFDEKFQATDSGKI
-227 LQQNSQAIGTKAN
+227 LQQNSQAISTKASK
-240 ADLSNVSNE
+240 DLSDVDTMDLENAFEKTPSHTTLVDTARDLGNKAETNLNNVLTS
-249 DLDSLLVQTDMGKQI
+249 DLSEKI
-264 LDNTKQVQT
+264 
-273 KLDTDMGNVNTL
+273 
-285 LFSREM
+285 
-291 KLTGAYQDLANRPS
+291 KLTNAYKDMA
-305 GQGRT
+305 GRT
-310 AEQIKALFEANRFEE
+310 GGGLTPDEIRALFEANYFEE
-325 QAAVD
+325 TAAVD
-330 FSDPQF
+330 LTQAPFTA
-336 SSTTLYMA
+336 TTLVLA
-344 YQFTTNNQTITQE
+344 YQFNTDNETITQA
-357 LPSVADGQ
+357 LPPISQNKTLMIKVLPATG
-365 IIMVEALLSS
+365 I
-375 GKTNPTLTF
+375 TNPTLIL
-384 TPKAGDNIQGLTS
+384 TPASSDHINGAAQPLTIKN
-397 PFTISGKDGYL
+397 TGYVGYL
-408 GYFIPLQNEN
+408 LPIANNSNWEFY
-418 AWQFIPHEISH
+418 PHETTH
-429 EFSLAVS
+429 DFSLALS

-442 HIGINSVQFKKA
+442 HIGINSIEFEKT
-454 TVTENGGILE
+454 TVTEENGILK
-464 VEPDAQTGGTSNTTF
+464 VKPDAQTGGNSDITF

-506 IADISKGMS
+506 IADFSRGLQ

-549 GTFVYTNM
+549 GSFVYTNM

-622 MAAQIDYK
+622 MATQIDYK
-630 AGDTI
+630 AGDVI
-635 KPELYIGEFQAK
+635 KPELYVGEFQAK

-656 ELGFPNDEVIPVGAN
+656 ELGFPSDEVIPVGAN

-678 ISKDESSGLALLSF
+678 ITKDESSGLALLSF

-722 AETEM
+722 AETEI
-727 TGELELGDNTFLNLA
+727 TGEMELGDNTFLNLA
-742 TPCKVAVDNYH
+742 TSCKVAVDNYH
-753 LMIKDN
+753 LIIKDN
-759 GKDIPVWDIMKFYDE
+759 SKDLPVWDIMKFYDE
-774 YDSRNISGKNITVKA
+774 FDSRNISGKNIAIKA

-809 IPVPRPHVLS
+809 MPIPKPHVLS
-819 YNNSNPVF
+819 YNNGTPVF
-827 TAGWRVVDNMF
+827 TAGWSVADNMF

-843 VSGEHTQTKIFTVP
+843 VSGEHTQTKTFTIP
-857 DNSKGIAIMMYQHVS
+857 DNPKGIAVIMYQHIS
-872 EMPSTLQLKDFEAD
+872 QMPSTLQLKDLEAD

-1069 FDYEFEELSEVIKL
+1069 FDYEFEELSEVTKL

-1119 KLEDNA
+1119 KLEDKA

>member
-1 MIPIRQFDALLQTQS
+1 MLQKRQFHIQLKTQET
-16 LNNKLFQT
+16 NNKLTQK
-24 LVQGSEDTAIK
+24 LVQGSSDTELVCSFD
-35 ATIQQDGKNI
+35 QDGKI
-45 QIETGA
+45 IKIA
-51 DIELSILYNGG
+51 DTAKISLAVIYNGN
-62 TTQTYHTDKAK
+62 TANYHLEPGDQDYGIVINAV
-73 SDFPATIESDGT
+73 DGT
-85 LIIKFNEMMTTVFGT
+85 VTIPFTEMLTTAFGVN
-100 HKLFLKIVDT
+100 KLFLKIDDT
-110 NTSYALAMDYTVI
+110 NISYAIGLEYEVI
-123 KNEAYNPQSTPNN
+123 KNDAYNPQSTPNN
-136 LPAYNTLVAELP
+136 LPSYKKLEKELDL
-148 KKLNKDFSNADDVAL
+148 KLNKDFSNSDDVAL
-163 KNKLSTL
+163 KAKLSSI

-178 EQIRDKLQTLK
+178 TQIRDKLQTLK
-189 ADARLDSSA
+189 ADERLDSSA
-198 VKDCLTTD
+198 VKNCLTTD
-206 LADVDL
+206 LKDVDL
-212 DKLDEKFQATDSGKI
+212 AKLDEKFQATDSGKE
-227 LQQNSQAIGTKAN
+227 LQRQAAAIGTKASKDLSDVDV
-240 ADLSNVSNE
+240 ADLETAFEKTPSHTTLVDTARDLGNKAETSLNNVLTS
-249 DLDSLLVQTDMGKQI
+249 DLSEKI
-264 LDNTKQVQT
+264 
-273 KLDTDMGNVNTL
+273 
-285 LFSREM
+285 
-291 KLTGAYQDLANRPS
+291 KLTNAYKDMA
-305 GQGRT
+305 GRT
-310 AEQIKALFEANRFEE
+310 GGGLTPDEVRTLFEANYFEE
-325 QAAVD
+325 VGAVD
-330 FSDPQF
+330 LTQAPFTA
-336 SSTTLYMA
+336 TTLVLA
-344 YQFTTNNQTITQE
+344 YQFNTDNEIITQI
-357 LPSVADGQ
+357 LPPIAQ
-365 IIMVEALLSS
+365 NKTIMIKVIPAS
-375 GKTNPTLTF
+375 GISNPTLILQPNGADHINGASTS
-384 TPKAGDNIQGLTS
+384 LTI
-397 PFTISGKDGYL
+397 TNTGYVGYL
-408 GYFIPLQNEN
+408 LPIANNSNWEFY
-418 AWQFIPHEISH
+418 PHETTH
-429 EFSLAVS
+429 DFSLAIS
-436 DDKGNV
+436 DDKSNT
-442 HIGINSVQFKKA
+442 HIGINSIEFEKA
-454 TVTENGGILE
+454 TVTEENGILK
-464 VEPDAQTGGTSNTTF
+464 VKPDAQTSSTSNTTF
-479 TDFEGRTFTSNK
+479 TDFEGRTFTSDK

-506 IADISKGMS
+506 IADFSRGLS

-549 GTFVYTNM
+549 GSFVYTNI

-622 MAAQIDYK
+622 MATQIDYK
-630 AGDTI
+630 AGDVI
-635 KPELYIGEFQAK
+635 KPELYVGEFQAK

-656 ELGFPNDEVIPVGAN
+656 ELGFPSDEIIPVGAN

-678 ISKDESSGLALLSF
+678 ITKDESSGLALLSF

-722 AETEM
+722 AETEI
-727 TGELELGDNTFLNLA
+727 TGEMELGDNTFLNLA
-742 TPCKVAVDNYH
+742 TSCKAAVDNYH
-753 LMIKDN
+753 LIIKDN
-759 GKDIPVWDIMKFYDE
+759 SKDLPVWDIMKFYDE
-774 YDSRNISGKNITVKA
+774 FDSRNISGKNIAIKA

-799 VSLLEYTGSV
+799 VSLLKYTGSV
-809 IPVPRPHVLS
+809 MPIPKPHVLS
-819 YNNSNPVF
+819 YNNGTPVF
-827 TAGWRVVDNMF
+827 TAGWSIVDNMF

-843 VSGEHTQTKIFTVP
+843 VLGEHTQTKTFTIP
-857 DNSKGIAIMMYQHVS
+857 DNPKGIAVIMYQHIS
-872 EMPSTLQLKDFEAD
+872 QMPSTLQLKDLEAD

-923 YASYRYTVNSAKTK
+923 NASYRYTVNSTKTK

-943 SGGDNKIVNDNSWT
+943 SGGDNKIVNDNAWT

-993 INNVEFWLEKVS
+993 INHVEFWLEKVS

-1023 TTPKNI
+1023 TIPKNI
-1029 TSPKF
+1029 QSPKF

-1069 FDYEFEELSEVIKL
+1069 FDYEFEELSEVTKL
-1083 ALDDAFSKTNEIKFV
+1083 ALDDAFSKTNEIKFI
-1098 KADGEE
+1098 KTDGEE

-1119 KLEDNA
+1119 KLEDKQ

>member
-1 MIPIRQFDALLQTQS
+1 MIPIRQFDTLLQTQS

-136 LPAYNTLVAELP
+136 LPAYNTLVSELP
-148 KKLNKDFSNADDVAL
+148 KKLNKDFSNSDDVAL
-163 KNKLSTL
+163 KAKLSTM

-178 EQIRDKLQTLK
+178 TQIRDKLQTLK
-189 ADARLDSSA
+189 ADERLDSSA
-198 VKDCLTTD
+198 VKNCLTTD
-206 LADVDL
+206 LKDVDL
-212 DKLDEKFQATDSGKI
+212 DKLDEKFQATDSGKE
-227 LQQNSQAIGTKAN
+227 LQRQAAAISTKASK
-240 ADLSNVSNE
+240 DLSDVDTMDLETAFEKTPSHTTLVDTARDLGNKAETSLNNVLASNLSE
-249 DLDSLLVQTDMGKQI
+249 KI
-264 LDNTKQVQT
+264 
-273 KLDTDMGNVNTL
+273 
-285 LFSREM
+285 
-291 KLTGAYQDLANRPS
+291 KLTNAYKDMA
-305 GQGRT
+305 GRT
-310 AEQIKALFEANRFEE
+310 GGGLTPDEVRALFEANYFEE
-325 QAAVD
+325 VGAVD
-330 FSDPQF
+330 LTQAPFTA
-336 SSTTLYMA
+336 TTLVLA
-344 YQFTTNNQTITQE
+344 YQFNTDNETITQA
-357 LPSVADGQ
+357 LPPISQ
-365 IIMVEALLSS
+365 NKTIMIKVLPAT
-375 GKTNPTLTF
+375 GITNPTLIL
-384 TPKAGDNIQGLTS
+384 TPASGDHINGAAQPLTIKN
-397 PFTISGKDGYL
+397 TGYVGYL
-408 GYFIPLQNEN
+408 LPIANNGNYEYF
-418 AWQFIPHEISH
+418 PHEITH
-429 EFSLAVS
+429 DFSLAVS

-464 VEPDAQTGGTSNTTF
+464 VEPDAQTGGNSDITF
-479 TDFEGRTFTSNK
+479 TDFEGRTFASNK
-491 IQSLDKSLRISNLGG
+491 IQSMDKSLRISNLSGV
-506 IADISKGMS
+506 ADLSKGLTD
-515 EHNEGIHAC
+515 HNEGIHAV
-524 LGNDQLINSKY
+524 LGSDQLINSKF
-535 GRAKLYF
+535 GRSKLYF

-647 AFTNVHLRI
+647 AFTRVHLKI
-656 ELGFPNDEVIPVGAN
+656 EPVFANEEVIPVGAN
-671 TQICLQA
+671 TQICLQS
-678 ISKDESSGLALLSF
+678 ITKDESSGLALLSF
-692 MAFTGFRIGFDT
+692 MAFTGYKIGFDT
-704 VYYGFNSLNL
+704 LYYGFNSLNL
-714 AQFLLFQE
+714 ARFLVFDQPQE
-722 AETEM
+722 TVSGEM
-727 TGELELGDNTFLNLA
+727 PLGDNTFINFATNSEVQVSGYNLIIEN
-742 TPCKVAVDNYH
+742 TG
-753 LMIKDN
+753 LEL
-759 GKDIPVWDIMKFYDE
+759 PVWNIYKVYSE
-774 YDSRNISGKNITVKA
+774 YDCQNIGGKNALVTV

-799 VSLLEYTGSV
+799 VSLLEYTGTQ
-809 IPVPRPHVLS
+809 PAPQPKLLS
-819 YNNSNPVF
+819 YNNTVPVF
-827 TAGWRVVDNMF
+827 AAGWSVIDTMF

-843 VSGEHTQTKIFTVP
+843 VSGEHKQSKTFTLP
-857 DNSKGIAIMMYQHVS
+857 TNAKGLAISLYPNNSQS
-872 EMPSTLQLKDFEAD
+872 PTTLKLKDFEAD

>member
-1 MIPIRQFDALLQTQS
+1 MLQKRQFHIQLKTQET
-16 LNNKLFQT
+16 NNKLTQK
-24 LVQGSEDTAIK
+24 LVQGSNDTELVCSFD
-35 ATIQQDGKNI
+35 QDGKI
-45 QIETGA
+45 IKIA
-51 DIELSILYNGG
+51 DTAKISLAVIYNGN
-62 TTQTYHTDKAK
+62 TANYHLEPGDQDYGIVINAV
-73 SDFPATIESDGT
+73 DGT
-85 LIIKFNEMMTTVFGT
+85 VTIPFTEMLTTAFGVN
-100 HKLFLKIVDT
+100 KLFLKIDDT
-110 NTSYALAMDYTVI
+110 NISYAIGLEYEVI
-123 KNEAYNPQSTPNN
+123 KNDAYNPQSTPNN
-136 LPAYNTLVAELP
+136 LPSYKKLEKELDL
-148 KKLNKDFSNADDVAL
+148 KLNKDFSNSDDVAL
-163 KNKLSTL
+163 KAKLSS
-170 GIGADETP
+170 IGVSEDDTP
-178 EQIRDKLQTLK
+178 EQLRDKLQTLK
-189 ADARLDSSA
+189 ADNRLDNSA
-198 VKDCLTTD
+198 VKNSLSND

-212 DKLDEKFQATDSGKI
+212 DKFDEKFQATDSGKE
-227 LQQNSQAIGTKAN
+227 LQRQAAAISTKASK
-240 ADLSNVSNE
+240 DLSDVDTMDLETAFEKTPSHTTLVDTARDLGNKAETNLNNVLTS
-249 DLDSLLVQTDMGKQI
+249 DLSEKI
-264 LDNTKQVQT
+264 
-273 KLDTDMGNVNTL
+273 
-285 LFSREM
+285 
-291 KLTGAYQDLANRPS
+291 KLTNAYKDMA
-305 GQGRT
+305 GRT
-310 AEQIKALFEANRFEE
+310 GGGLTPDEVRALFEANYFEE
-325 QAAVD
+325 VGAVD
-330 FSDPQF
+330 LSQAPFTA
-336 SSTTLYMA
+336 TTLVLA
-344 YQFTTNNQTITQE
+344 YQFNTDNETITQI
-357 LPSVADGQ
+357 LPPIAQ
-365 IIMVEALLSS
+365 NKTIMIKVIPAS
-375 GKTNPTLTF
+375 GISNPTLILQPNGADHINGASTS
-384 TPKAGDNIQGLTS
+384 LTI
-397 PFTISGKDGYL
+397 TNTGYVGYL
-408 GYFIPLQNEN
+408 LPIANNSNWEFY
-418 AWQFIPHEISH
+418 PHETTH
-429 EFSLAVS
+429 DFSLALS

-442 HIGINSVQFKKA
+442 HIGINSIEFEKT
-454 TVTENGGILE
+454 TVTEENGILK
-464 VEPDAQTGGTSNTTF
+464 VKPDAQTGGNSDITF
-479 TDFEGRTFTSNK
+479 TDFEGRTFTSSK
-491 IQSLDKSLRISNLGG
+491 MQSMDKSLRISNLGG
-506 IADISKGMS
+506 IADFSRGLQ

-549 GTFVYTNM
+549 GSFVYTNM

-622 MAAQIDYK
+622 MATQIDYK
-630 AGDTI
+630 AGDVI
-635 KPELYIGEFQAK
+635 KPELYVGEFQAK

-656 ELGFPNDEVIPVGAN
+656 ELGFPSDEVIPVGAN

-678 ISKDESSGLALLSF
+678 ITKDESSGLALLSF

-722 AETEM
+722 AETEI
-727 TGELELGDNTFLNLA
+727 TGEMELGDNTFLNLA

-809 IPVPRPHVLS
+809 VPVPRPHVLS

-872 EMPSTLQLKDFEAD
+872 QMPSTLQLKDLEAD

-923 YASYRYTVNSAKTK
+923 YASYRYTVNSTKTK

-943 SGGDNKIVNDNSWT
+943 SGGDNKIVNDNAWT

-972 FLADGIVTIN
+972 FLADGVVTMS

-993 INNVEFWLEKVS
+993 INNGEFWLEKVS

-1029 TSPKF
+1029 QSPKF

-1069 FDYEFEELSEVIKL
+1069 FDYEFEELSEVTKL

-1098 KADGEE
+1098 KTDGTE
-1104 VTNKILVYNVDDGKF
+1104 VTNKILVYDIDSGKF
-1119 KLEDNA
+1119 KLEDKA

>member
-1 MIPIRQFDALLQTQS
+1 
-16 LNNKLFQT
+16 
-24 LVQGSEDTAIK
+24 
-35 ATIQQDGKNI
+35 
-45 QIETGA
+45 
-51 DIELSILYNGG
+51 
-62 TTQTYHTDKAK
+62 
-73 SDFPATIESDGT
+73 
-85 LIIKFNEMMTTVFGT
+85 MMTTVFGT

-375 GKTNPTLTF
+375 GITNPTLTF
-384 TPKAGDNIQGLTS
+384 TAKAGDNIQGSST
-397 PFTISGKDGYL
+397 PFSISGKSGYL

-454 TVTENGGILE
+454 TVT
-464 VEPDAQTGGTSNTTF
+464 
-479 TDFEGRTFTSNK
+479 
-491 IQSLDKSLRISNLGG
+491 
-506 IADISKGMS
+506 
-515 EHNEGIHAC
+515 
-524 LGNDQLINSKY
+524 
-535 GRAKLYF
+535 
-542 GDIRVKG
+542 
-549 GTFVYTNM
+549 
-557 QDKSFVVDDVDPQ
+557 
-570 DDPNISGGTTFIAAI
+570 
-585 YYEPNLRTDN
+585 
-595 TVSQDGFIRLELV
+595 QDGAIRLELV
-608 DDTDTPLTDNNGQP
+608 DDTDTPITGNDGNP
-622 MAAQIDYK
+622 IAVQIDYK

-635 KPELYIGEFQAK
+635 KPEFYVGEFQAK
-647 AFTNVHLRI
+647 AFTRVHLKI
-656 ELGFPNDEVIPVGAN
+656 EPVFANEEVIPVGAN
-671 TQICLQA
+671 TQICLQS
-678 ISKDESSGLALLSF
+678 ITKDESSGLALLSF
-692 MAFTGFRIGFDT
+692 MAFTGYKIGFDT
-704 VYYGFNSLNL
+704 LYYGFNSLNL
-714 AQFLLFQE
+714 ARFLVFDQPQE
-722 AETEM
+722 TVSGEM
-727 TGELELGDNTFLNLA
+727 PLGDNTFINFATNSEVQVSGYNLIIEN
-742 TPCKVAVDNYH
+742 TG
-753 LMIKDN
+753 LEL
-759 GKDIPVWDIMKFYDE
+759 PVWNIYKVYSE
-774 YDSRNISGKNITVKA
+774 YDCQNIGGKNALVTV

-799 VSLLEYTGSV
+799 VSLLEYTGTQ
-809 IPVPRPHVLS
+809 PAPQPKLLS
-819 YNNSNPVF
+819 YNNTVPVF
-827 TAGWRVVDNMF
+827 AAGWSVIDTMF

-843 VSGEHTQTKIFTVP
+843 VSGEHKQSKTFTLP
-857 DNSKGIAIMMYQHVS
+857 TNAKGLAISLYPNNSQS
-872 EMPSTLQLKDFEAD
+872 PTTLKLKDFEAD

>member
-1 MIPIRQFDALLQTQS
+1 MINSA
-16 LNNKLFQT
+16 
-24 LVQGSEDTAIK
+24 
-35 ATIQQDGKNI
+35 
-45 QIETGA
+45 
-51 DIELSILYNGG
+51 
-62 TTQTYHTDKAK
+62 
-73 SDFPATIESDGT
+73 DGT
-85 LIIKFNEMMTTVFGT
+85 VTIPFTEMLTTAFGVN
-100 HKLFLKIVDT
+100 KLFLKIDDT
-110 NTSYALAMDYTVI
+110 NISYAIGLEYEVI
-123 KNEAYNPQSTPNN
+123 KNDAYNPQSTPNN
-136 LPAYNTLVAELP
+136 LPSYKKLEKELDL
-148 KKLNKDFSNADDVAL
+148 KLNKDFSNSDDVAL
-163 KNKLSTL
+163 KAKLSS
-170 GIGADETP
+170 IGVSEDDTP
-178 EQIRDKLQTLK
+178 EQLRDKLQTLK
-189 ADARLDSSA
+189 ADNRLDNSA
-198 VKDCLTTD
+198 VKNSLSND

-212 DKLDEKFQATDSGKI
+212 DKFDEKFQATDSGKI
-227 LQQNSQAIGTKAN
+227 LQQNSQAISTKASK
-240 ADLSNVSNE
+240 DLSDVDTMDLENAFEKTPSHTTLVDTARDLGNKAETNLNNVLTS
-249 DLDSLLVQTDMGKQI
+249 DLSEKI
-264 LDNTKQVQT
+264 
-273 KLDTDMGNVNTL
+273 
-285 LFSREM
+285 
-291 KLTGAYQDLANRPS
+291 KLTNAYKDMA
-305 GQGRT
+305 GRT
-310 AEQIKALFEANRFEE
+310 GGGLTPDEIRALFEANYFEE
-325 QAAVD
+325 TAAVD
-330 FSDPQF
+330 LAQAPFTA
-336 SSTTLYMA
+336 TTLVLA
-344 YQFTTNNQTITQE
+344 YQFNTDNETITQA
-357 LPSVADGQ
+357 LPPISQNKTLMIKVLPATG
-365 IIMVEALLSS
+365 I
-375 GKTNPTLTF
+375 TNPTLIL
-384 TPKAGDNIQGLTS
+384 TPASSDHINGAAQPLTIKN
-397 PFTISGKDGYL
+397 TGYVGYL
-408 GYFIPLQNEN
+408 LPIANNSNWEFY
-418 AWQFIPHEISH
+418 PHETTH
-429 EFSLAVS
+429 DFSLALS

-549 GTFVYTNM
+549 GSFVYTNM

-622 MAAQIDYK
+622 MATQIDYK
-630 AGDTI
+630 AGDVI
-635 KPELYIGEFQAK
+635 KPELYVGEFQAK

-656 ELGFPNDEVIPVGAN
+656 ELGFPSDEVIPVGAN

-678 ISKDESSGLALLSF
+678 ITKDESSGLALLSF

-722 AETEM
+722 AETEI
-727 TGELELGDNTFLNLA
+727 TGEMELGDNTFLNLA
-742 TPCKVAVDNYH
+742 TSCKVAVDNYH
-753 LMIKDN
+753 LIIKDN
-759 GKDIPVWDIMKFYDE
+759 SKDLPVWDIMKFYDE
-774 YDSRNISGKNITVKA
+774 FDSRNISGKNIAIKA

-809 IPVPRPHVLS
+809 MPIPKPHVLS
-819 YNNSNPVF
+819 YNNGTPVF
-827 TAGWRVVDNMF
+827 TAGWSVADNMF

-843 VSGEHTQTKIFTVP
+843 VSGEHTQTKTFTIP
-857 DNSKGIAIMMYQHVS
+857 DNSKGIAVIMYQHIS
-872 EMPSTLQLKDFEAD
+872 QMPSTLQLKDFEAD

-943 SGGDNKIVNDNSWT
+943 SSSDNKIVNDNAWT

-1023 TTPKNI
+1023 TIPKNI
-1029 TSPKF
+1029 QSPKF

-1039 ANETYR
+1039 TNETYR

-1054 GFYLQTSTVANPLIR
+1054 GFYLQTSTVANPLIC
-1069 FDYEFEELSEVIKL
+1069 FDYEFEELSEVTKL

-1119 KLEDNA
+1119 KLEDKA

>member
-1 MIPIRQFDALLQTQS
+1 MIPIRQLDTILQTQS

-24 LVQGSEDTAIK
+24 LVQGSQDTAIN

-45 QIETGA
+45 QIDTGA
-51 DIELSILYNGG
+51 EIELSILYNGG
-62 TTQTYHTDKAK
+62 TTQTYHTDKTK

-136 LPAYNTLVAELP
+136 LPAYNTLVSELP
-148 KKLNKDFSNADDVAL
+148 KKLNKDFSNSDDVAL
-163 KNKLSTL
+163 KAKLSTM

-178 EQIRDKLQTLK
+178 TQIRDKLQTLK
-189 ADARLDSSA
+189 ADERLDSSA
-198 VKDCLTTD
+198 VKNCLTVD

-212 DKLDEKFQATDSGKI
+212 DKLDEKFQATDSGKE
-227 LQQNSQAIGTKAN
+227 LQRQAAAISTKASK
-240 ADLSNVSNE
+240 DLSDVDTMDLETAFEKTPSHTTLVDTARDLGNKAETSLNNVLASNLSE
-249 DLDSLLVQTDMGKQI
+249 KI
-264 LDNTKQVQT
+264 
-273 KLDTDMGNVNTL
+273 
-285 LFSREM
+285 
-291 KLTGAYQDLANRPS
+291 KLTNAYKDMA
-305 GQGRT
+305 GRT
-310 AEQIKALFEANRFEE
+310 GGGLTPDEVRALFEANYFEE
-325 QAAVD
+325 VGAVD
-330 FSDPQF
+330 LTQAPFTA
-336 SSTTLYMA
+336 TTLVLA
-344 YQFTTNNQTITQE
+344 YQFNTDNETITQA
-357 LPSVADGQ
+357 LPPISQ
-365 IIMVEALLSS
+365 NKTIMIKVLPAT
-375 GKTNPTLTF
+375 GITNPTLIL
-384 TPKAGDNIQGLTS
+384 TPASGDHINGAAQPLTIKN
-397 PFTISGKDGYL
+397 TGYVGYL
-408 GYFIPLQNEN
+408 LPIANNGNYEYF
-418 AWQFIPHEISH
+418 PHEITH
-429 EFSLAVS
+429 DFSLAVS

-491 IQSLDKSLRISNLGG
+491 IQSLDKSLRISNLSGV
-506 IADISKGMS
+506 ADLSKGLTD
-515 EHNEGIHAC
+515 HNEGIHAV
-524 LGNDQLINSKY
+524 LGSDQLINSKF
-535 GRAKLYF
+535 GRSKLYF

-549 GTFVYTNM
+549 GSSVYEDKDTKSYVV
-557 QDKSFVVDDVDPQ
+557 QDTDPQ
-570 DDPNISGGTTFIAAI
+570 DDPNISGGTTFICGL
-585 YYEPNLRTDN
+585 YYEPTTTTQN
-595 TVSQDGFIRLELV
+595 TVTQDGAIRLELV
-608 DDTDTPLTDNNGQP
+608 DDPDTPITGNDGNP
-622 MAAQIDYK
+622 IAVQIDYK

-635 KPELYIGEFQAK
+635 KPEFYVGEFQAK
-647 AFTNVHLRI
+647 AFTRVHLKI
-656 ELGFPNDEVIPVGAN
+656 EPVFANEEVIPVGAN
-671 TQICLQA
+671 TQICLQS
-678 ISKDESSGLALLSF
+678 ITKDESSGLALLSF
-692 MAFTGFRIGFDT
+692 MAFTGYKIGFDT
-704 VYYGFNSLNL
+704 LYYGFNSLNL
-714 AQFLLFQE
+714 ARFLVFDQPQE
-722 AETEM
+722 TVSGEM
-727 TGELELGDNTFLNLA
+727 PLGDNTFINFATNSEVQVSGYNLIIEN
-742 TPCKVAVDNYH
+742 TG
-753 LMIKDN
+753 LEL
-759 GKDIPVWDIMKFYDE
+759 PVWNIYKVYSE
-774 YDSRNISGKNITVKA
+774 YDCQNIGGKNALVTV

-799 VSLLEYTGSV
+799 VSLLEYTGTQ
-809 IPVPRPHVLS
+809 PAPQPKLLS
-819 YNNSNPVF
+819 YNNTVPVF
-827 TAGWRVVDNMF
+827 AAGWSVIDTMF

-843 VSGEHTQTKIFTVP
+843 VSGEHKQSKTFTLP
-857 DNSKGIAIMMYQHVS
+857 TNAKGLAISLYPNNSQS
-872 EMPSTLQLKDFEAD
+872 PTTLKLKDFEAD

-923 YASYRYTVNSAKTK
+923 YASYRYTINSAKTK

>member
-16 LNNKLFQT
+16 LNNKMFQT

-45 QIETGA
+45 QIDTGA
-51 DIELSILYNGG
+51 EIELSVLYNGG
-62 TTQTYHTDKAK
+62 TTQTYHTDKTK

-178 EQIRDKLQTLK
+178 TQIRDKLQTLK
-189 ADARLDSSA
+189 ADERLDSSA
-198 VKDCLTTD
+198 VKNCLTTD
-206 LADVDL
+206 LKDVDL

-375 GKTNPTLTF
+375 GITNPTLTF
-384 TPKAGDNIQGLTS
+384 TAKAGDNIQGSST
-397 PFTISGKDGYL
+397 PFSISGKSGYL

-491 IQSLDKSLRISNLGG
+491 IQSLDKSLRISNLSGV
-506 IADISKGMS
+506 ADLSKGLTD
-515 EHNEGIHAC
+515 HNEGIHAV
-524 LGNDQLINSKY
+524 LGSDQLINSKF
-535 GRAKLYF
+535 GRSKLYF

-549 GTFVYTNM
+549 GSSVYEDKDTKSYVV
-557 QDKSFVVDDVDPQ
+557 QDTDPQ
-570 DDPNISGGTTFIAAI
+570 D
-585 YYEPNLRTDN
+585 
-595 TVSQDGFIRLELV
+595 
-608 DDTDTPLTDNNGQP
+608 
-622 MAAQIDYK
+622 
-630 AGDTI
+630 
-635 KPELYIGEFQAK
+635 
-647 AFTNVHLRI
+647 
-656 ELGFPNDEVIPVGAN
+656 
-671 TQICLQA
+671 
-678 ISKDESSGLALLSF
+678 
-692 MAFTGFRIGFDT
+692 
-704 VYYGFNSLNL
+704 
-714 AQFLLFQE
+714 
-722 AETEM
+722 
-727 TGELELGDNTFLNLA
+727 
-742 TPCKVAVDNYH
+742 
-753 LMIKDN
+753 
-759 GKDIPVWDIMKFYDE
+759 
-774 YDSRNISGKNITVKA
+774 
-789 TLTDKDNAFD
+789 
-799 VSLLEYTGSV
+799 
-809 IPVPRPHVLS
+809 
-819 YNNSNPVF
+819 
-827 TAGWRVVDNMF
+827 
-838 ISEDV
+838 
-843 VSGEHTQTKIFTVP
+843 
-857 DNSKGIAIMMYQHVS
+857 
-872 EMPSTLQLKDFEAD
+872 
-886 ITPWFNR
+886 
-893 VMITDNSHI
+893 
-902 SEQYLRNL
+902 
-910 DYVYRSIVAVPAG
+910 
-923 YASYRYTVNSAKTK
+923 
-937 LPVGVF
+937 
-943 SGGDNKIVNDNSWT
+943 
-957 DAGSTDPNKTQGDIK
+957 DPNKTQGDIK

>member
-16 LNNKLFQT
+16 LNNKMFQT

-45 QIETGA
+45 QIDTGA
-51 DIELSILYNGG
+51 EIELSVLYNGG
-62 TTQTYHTDKAK
+62 TTQTYHTDKTK

-189 ADARLDSSA
+189 ADDRLDSSA

-375 GKTNPTLTF
+375 GITNPTLTF
-384 TPKAGDNIQGLTS
+384 TAKAGDNIQGSST
-397 PFTISGKDGYL
+397 PFSISGKSGYL

-454 TVTENGGILE
+454 TVT
-464 VEPDAQTGGTSNTTF
+464 
-479 TDFEGRTFTSNK
+479 
-491 IQSLDKSLRISNLGG
+491 
-506 IADISKGMS
+506 
-515 EHNEGIHAC
+515 
-524 LGNDQLINSKY
+524 
-535 GRAKLYF
+535 
-542 GDIRVKG
+542 
-549 GTFVYTNM
+549 
-557 QDKSFVVDDVDPQ
+557 
-570 DDPNISGGTTFIAAI
+570 
-585 YYEPNLRTDN
+585 
-595 TVSQDGFIRLELV
+595 QDGAIRLELV
-608 DDTDTPLTDNNGQP
+608 DDTDTPITGNDGNP
-622 MAAQIDYK
+622 IAVQIDYK

-635 KPELYIGEFQAK
+635 KPEFYVGEFQAK
-647 AFTNVHLRI
+647 AFTRVHLKI
-656 ELGFPNDEVIPVGAN
+656 EPVFANEEVIPVGAN
-671 TQICLQA
+671 TQICLQS
-678 ISKDESSGLALLSF
+678 ITKDESSGLALLSF
-692 MAFTGFRIGFDT
+692 MAFTGYKIGFDT
-704 VYYGFNSLNL
+704 LYYGFNSLNL
-714 AQFLLFQE
+714 ARFLVFDQPQE
-722 AETEM
+722 TVSGEM
-727 TGELELGDNTFLNLA
+727 PLGDNTFINFATNSEVQVSGYNLIIEN
-742 TPCKVAVDNYH
+742 TG
-753 LMIKDN
+753 LEL
-759 GKDIPVWDIMKFYDE
+759 PVWNIYKVYSE
-774 YDSRNISGKNITVKA
+774 YDCQNIGGKNALVTV

-799 VSLLEYTGSV
+799 VSLLEYTGTQ
-809 IPVPRPHVLS
+809 PAPQPKLLS
-819 YNNSNPVF
+819 YNNTVPVF
-827 TAGWRVVDNMF
+827 AAGWSVIDTMF

-843 VSGEHTQTKIFTVP
+843 VSGEHKQSKTFTLP
-857 DNSKGIAIMMYQHVS
+857 TNAKGLAISLYPNNSQS
-872 EMPSTLQLKDFEAD
+872 PTTLKLKDFEAD

>member
-1 MIPIRQFDALLQTQS
+1 MLQKRQFHIQLKTQET
-16 LNNKLFQT
+16 NNKLTQK
-24 LVQGSEDTAIK
+24 LVQGSNDTELVCSFD
-35 ATIQQDGKNI
+35 QDGKI
-45 QIETGA
+45 IKIA
-51 DIELSILYNGG
+51 DTAKISLAVIYNGN
-62 TTQTYHTDKAK
+62 TANYHLEPGDQDYGIVINSA
-73 SDFPATIESDGT
+73 DGT
-85 LIIKFNEMMTTVFGT
+85 VTIPFTEMLTTAFGVN
-100 HKLFLKIVDT
+100 KLFLKIDDT
-110 NTSYALAMDYTVI
+110 NISYAIGLEYEVI
-123 KNEAYNPQSTPNN
+123 KNDAYNPQSTPNN
-136 LPAYNTLVAELP
+136 LPSYKKLEKELDL
-148 KKLNKDFSNADDVAL
+148 KLNKDFSNSDDVAL
-163 KNKLSTL
+163 KAKLSS
-170 GIGADETP
+170 IGVSEDDTP
-178 EQIRDKLQTLK
+178 EQLRDKLQTLK
-189 ADARLDSSA
+189 ADNRLDNSA
-198 VKDCLTTD
+198 VKNSLSND

-212 DKLDEKFQATDSGKI
+212 DKFDEKFQATDSGKI
-227 LQQNSQAIGTKAN
+227 LQQNSQAISTKASK
-240 ADLSNVSNE
+240 DLSDVDTMDLENAFEKTPSHTTLVDTARDLGNKAETNLNNVLTS
-249 DLDSLLVQTDMGKQI
+249 DLSEKI
-264 LDNTKQVQT
+264 
-273 KLDTDMGNVNTL
+273 
-285 LFSREM
+285 
-291 KLTGAYQDLANRPS
+291 KLTNAYKDMA
-305 GQGRT
+305 GRT
-310 AEQIKALFEANRFEE
+310 GGGLTPDEIRALFEANYFEE
-325 QAAVD
+325 TAAVD
-330 FSDPQF
+330 LTQAPFTA
-336 SSTTLYMA
+336 TTLVLA
-344 YQFTTNNQTITQE
+344 YQFNTDNETITQA
-357 LPSVADGQ
+357 LPPISQNKTLMIKVLPATG
-365 IIMVEALLSS
+365 I
-375 GKTNPTLTF
+375 TNPTLIL
-384 TPKAGDNIQGLTS
+384 TPASSDHINGAAQPLTITNTS
-397 PFTISGKDGYL
+397 YVGYL
-408 GYFIPLQNEN
+408 LPIANNSNWEFY
-418 AWQFIPHEISH
+418 PHETTH
-429 EFSLAVS
+429 DFSLALS

-442 HIGINSVQFKKA
+442 HIGINSIEFEKT
-454 TVTENGGILE
+454 TVTEENGILK
-464 VEPDAQTGGTSNTTF
+464 VKPDAQTGGNSDITF
-479 TDFEGRTFTSNK
+479 TDFEGRTFTSSK
-491 IQSLDKSLRISNLGG
+491 MQSMDKSLRISNLGG
-506 IADISKGMS
+506 IADFSRGLQ

-549 GTFVYTNM
+549 GSFVYTNM

-622 MAAQIDYK
+622 MATQIDYK
-630 AGDTI
+630 AGDVI
-635 KPELYIGEFQAK
+635 KPELYVGEFQAK

-656 ELGFPNDEVIPVGAN
+656 ELGFPSDEVIPVGAN

-678 ISKDESSGLALLSF
+678 ITKDESSGLALLSF

-722 AETEM
+722 AETEI
-727 TGELELGDNTFLNLA
+727 TGEMELGDNTFLNLA
-742 TPCKVAVDNYH
+742 TSCKVAVDNYH
-753 LMIKDN
+753 LIIKDN
-759 GKDIPVWDIMKFYDE
+759 SKDLPVWDIMKFYDE
-774 YDSRNISGKNITVKA
+774 FDSRNISGKNIAIKA

-809 IPVPRPHVLS
+809 MPIPKPHVLS
-819 YNNSNPVF
+819 YNNGTPVF
-827 TAGWRVVDNMF
+827 TAGWSVADNMF

-843 VSGEHTQTKIFTVP
+843 VSGEHTQTKTFTIP
-857 DNSKGIAIMMYQHVS
+857 DNPKGIAVIMYQHIS
-872 EMPSTLQLKDFEAD
+872 QMPSTLQLKDLEAD

-923 YASYRYTVNSAKTK
+923 YASYRYTVNSTKTK

-943 SGGDNKIVNDNSWT
+943 SGSDNKIVNDNAWT

-1039 ANETYR
+1039 TNETYR

-1069 FDYEFEELSEVIKL
+1069 FDYEFEELSEVTKL

-1119 KLEDNA
+1119 KLEDKA

>member
-1 MIPIRQFDALLQTQS
+1 MIPIRQFDTLLQTQS

-136 LPAYNTLVAELP
+136 LPAYNTLVSELP
-148 KKLNKDFSNADDVAL
+148 KKLNKDFSNSDDVAL
-163 KNKLSTL
+163 KAKLSTM

-178 EQIRDKLQTLK
+178 TQIRDKLQTLK
-189 ADARLDSSA
+189 ADERLDSSA
-198 VKDCLTTD
+198 VKNCLTTD
-206 LADVDL
+206 LKDVDL
-212 DKLDEKFQATDSGKI
+212 AKLDEKFQATDSGKE
-227 LQQNSQAIGTKAN
+227 LQRQAAAISTKASK
-240 ADLSNVSNE
+240 DLSDVDTMDLETAFEKTPSHTTLVDTARDLGNKAETSLNNVLASNLSE
-249 DLDSLLVQTDMGKQI
+249 KI
-264 LDNTKQVQT
+264 
-273 KLDTDMGNVNTL
+273 
-285 LFSREM
+285 
-291 KLTGAYQDLANRPS
+291 KLTNAYKDMA
-305 GQGRT
+305 GRT
-310 AEQIKALFEANRFEE
+310 GGGLTPDEVRALFEANYFEE
-325 QAAVD
+325 VGAVD
-330 FSDPQF
+330 LTQAPFTA
-336 SSTTLYMA
+336 TTLVLA
-344 YQFTTNNQTITQE
+344 YQFNTDNETITQA
-357 LPSVADGQ
+357 LPPISQ
-365 IIMVEALLSS
+365 NKTIMIKVLPAT
-375 GKTNPTLTF
+375 GITNPTLIL
-384 TPKAGDNIQGLTS
+384 TPASGDHINGAAQPLTIKN
-397 PFTISGKDGYL
+397 TGYVGYL
-408 GYFIPLQNEN
+408 LPIANNGNYEYF
-418 AWQFIPHEISH
+418 PHEITH
-429 EFSLAVS
+429 DFSLAVS

-464 VEPDAQTGGTSNTTF
+464 VEPDAQTGGNSDITF

-491 IQSLDKSLRISNLGG
+491 IQSLDKSLRISNLSGV
-506 IADISKGMS
+506 ADLSKGLTD
-515 EHNEGIHAC
+515 HNEGIHAV
-524 LGNDQLINSKY
+524 LGSDQLINSKF
-535 GRAKLYF
+535 GRSKLYF

-549 GTFVYTNM
+549 GSFVYTNM

-647 AFTNVHLRI
+647 AFTRVHLKI
-656 ELGFPNDEVIPVGAN
+656 EPVFANEEVIPVGAN
-671 TQICLQA
+671 TQICLQS
-678 ISKDESSGLALLSF
+678 ITKDESSGLALLSF
-692 MAFTGFRIGFDT
+692 MAFTGYKIGFDT
-704 VYYGFNSLNL
+704 LYYGFNSLNL
-714 AQFLLFQE
+714 ARFLVFDQPQE
-722 AETEM
+722 TVSGEM
-727 TGELELGDNTFLNLA
+727 PLGDNTFINFATNSEVQVSGYNLIIEN
-742 TPCKVAVDNYH
+742 TG
-753 LMIKDN
+753 LEL
-759 GKDIPVWDIMKFYDE
+759 PVWNIYKVYSE
-774 YDSRNISGKNITVKA
+774 YDCQNIGGKNALVTV

-799 VSLLEYTGSV
+799 VSLLEYTGTQ
-809 IPVPRPHVLS
+809 PAPQPKLLS
-819 YNNSNPVF
+819 YNNTVPVF
-827 TAGWRVVDNMF
+827 AAGWSVIDTMF

-843 VSGEHTQTKIFTVP
+843 VSGEHKQSKTFTLP
-857 DNSKGIAIMMYQHVS
+857 TNAKGLAISLYPNNSQS
-872 EMPSTLQLKDFEAD
+872 PTTLKLKDFEAD

>member
-1 MIPIRQFDALLQTQS
+1 MLQKRQFHIQLKTQET
-16 LNNKLFQT
+16 NNKLTQK
-24 LVQGSEDTAIK
+24 LVQGSSDTELVCSFD
-35 ATIQQDGKNI
+35 QDGKI
-45 QIETGA
+45 IKIA
-51 DIELSILYNGG
+51 DTAKISLAVIYNGN
-62 TTQTYHTDKAK
+62 TANYHLEPGDQDYGIVINSA
-73 SDFPATIESDGT
+73 DGT
-85 LIIKFNEMMTTVFGT
+85 VTIPFTEMLTTAFGVN
-100 HKLFLKIVDT
+100 KLFLKIDDT
-110 NTSYALAMDYTVI
+110 NISYAIGLEYEVI
-123 KNEAYNPQSTPNN
+123 KNDAYNPQSTPNN
-136 LPAYNTLVAELP
+136 LPSYKKLEKELDL
-148 KKLNKDFSNADDVAL
+148 KLNKDFSNSDDVAL
-163 KNKLSTL
+163 KAKLSS
-170 GIGADETP
+170 IGVSEDDTP
-178 EQIRDKLQTLK
+178 EQLRDKLQTLK
-189 ADARLDSSA
+189 ADNRLDNSA
-198 VKDCLTTD
+198 VKNSLSND

-212 DKLDEKFQATDSGKI
+212 DKFDEKFQATDSGKI
-227 LQQNSQAIGTKAN
+227 LQQNSQAISTKASK
-240 ADLSNVSNE
+240 DLSDVDTMDLENAFEKTPSHTTLVDTARDLGNKAETNLNNVLTS
-249 DLDSLLVQTDMGKQI
+249 DLSEKI
-264 LDNTKQVQT
+264 
-273 KLDTDMGNVNTL
+273 
-285 LFSREM
+285 
-291 KLTGAYQDLANRPS
+291 KLTNAYKDMA
-305 GQGRT
+305 GRT
-310 AEQIKALFEANRFEE
+310 GGGLTPDEIRALFEANYFEE
-325 QAAVD
+325 TAAVD
-330 FSDPQF
+330 LTQAPFTA
-336 SSTTLYMA
+336 TTLVLA
-344 YQFTTNNQTITQE
+344 YQFNTDNETITQA
-357 LPSVADGQ
+357 LPPISQNKTLMIKVLPATG
-365 IIMVEALLSS
+365 I
-375 GKTNPTLTF
+375 TNPTLIL
-384 TPKAGDNIQGLTS
+384 TPASGDHINGAAQPLTIKN
-397 PFTISGKDGYL
+397 TGYVGYL
-408 GYFIPLQNEN
+408 LPIANNGNYEYF
-418 AWQFIPHEISH
+418 PHEITH
-429 EFSLAVS
+429 DFSLAVS

-464 VEPDAQTGGTSNTTF
+464 VEPDAQTGGNSDITF

-506 IADISKGMS
+506 IADFSRGLQ

-549 GTFVYTNM
+549 GSFVYTNM

-622 MAAQIDYK
+622 MATQIDYK
-630 AGDTI
+630 AGDVI
-635 KPELYIGEFQAK
+635 KPELYVGEFQAK

-656 ELGFPNDEVIPVGAN
+656 ELGFPSDEVIPVGAN

-678 ISKDESSGLALLSF
+678 ITKDESSGLALLSF

-722 AETEM
+722 AETEI
-727 TGELELGDNTFLNLA
+727 TGEMELGDNTFLNLA
-742 TPCKVAVDNYH
+742 TSCKVAVDNYH
-753 LMIKDN
+753 LIIKDN
-759 GKDIPVWDIMKFYDE
+759 SKDLPVWDIMKFYDE
-774 YDSRNISGKNITVKA
+774 FDSRNISGKNIAIKA

-809 IPVPRPHVLS
+809 MPIPKPHVLS
-819 YNNSNPVF
+819 YNNGTPVF
-827 TAGWRVVDNMF
+827 TAGWSVADNMF

-843 VSGEHTQTKIFTVP
+843 VSGEHTQTKTFTIP
-857 DNSKGIAIMMYQHVS
+857 DNSKGIAVIMYQHIS
-872 EMPSTLQLKDFEAD
+872 QMPSTLQLKDFEAD

-943 SGGDNKIVNDNSWT
+943 SGSDNKIVNDNAWT

-1069 FDYEFEELSEVIKL
+1069 FDYEFEELSEVTKL

-1119 KLEDNA
+1119 KLEDKA

>member
-16 LNNKLFQT
+16 LNNKMFQT

-45 QIETGA
+45 QIDTGA
-51 DIELSILYNGG
+51 EIELSVLYNGG
-62 TTQTYHTDKAK
+62 TTQTYHTDKTK

-148 KKLNKDFSNADDVAL
+148 KKLNKDFSNSDDVAL
-163 KNKLSTL
+163 KAKLSTM

-178 EQIRDKLQTLK
+178 TQIRDKLQTLK
-189 ADARLDSSA
+189 ADERLDSSA
-198 VKDCLTTD
+198 VKNCLTTD
-206 LADVDL
+206 LKDVDL
-212 DKLDEKFQATDSGKI
+212 AKLDEKFQATDSGKE
-227 LQQNSQAIGTKAN
+227 LQRQASAISTKASKDLSDVDV
-240 ADLSNVSNE
+240 ADLETAFEKTSSHTTLVDTARDLGNKAETNLNNVLTS
-249 DLDSLLVQTDMGKQI
+249 DLSEKI
-264 LDNTKQVQT
+264 
-273 KLDTDMGNVNTL
+273 
-285 LFSREM
+285 
-291 KLTGAYQDLANRPS
+291 KLTNAYKDMA
-305 GQGRT
+305 GRT
-310 AEQIKALFEANRFEE
+310 GGGLTPDEVRALFEANYFEE
-325 QAAVD
+325 VGAVD
-330 FSDPQF
+330 LSQAPFTA
-336 SSTTLYMA
+336 TTLVLA
-344 YQFTTNNQTITQE
+344 YQFNTDNETITQI
-357 LPSVADGQ
+357 LPPIAQ
-365 IIMVEALLSS
+365 NKTIMIKVIPAS
-375 GKTNPTLTF
+375 GISNPTLILQPNGSDHINGASTS
-384 TPKAGDNIQGLTS
+384 LTI
-397 PFTISGKDGYL
+397 TNTGYVGYL
-408 GYFIPLQNEN
+408 LPIANNSNWEFY
-418 AWQFIPHEISH
+418 PHETTH
-429 EFSLAVS
+429 DFSLAVS
-436 DDKGNV
+436 DDKGNA
-442 HIGINSVQFKKA
+442 HIGINSVQFNKS

-464 VEPDAQTGGTSNTTF
+464 VEPDMSTSGSLTF
-479 TDFEGRTFTSNK
+479 TDFEGRTFTSDK
-491 IQSLDKSLRISNLGG
+491 IQSMDKSLRISNLGG
-506 IADISKGMS
+506 IADFSRGLQ

-549 GTFVYTNM
+549 GSFVYTNM

-722 AETEM
+722 AETEI
-727 TGELELGDNTFLNLA
+727 TGEMELGDNTFLNLA

-809 IPVPRPHVLS
+809 VPVPRPHVLS

-872 EMPSTLQLKDFEAD
+872 QMPSTLQLKDLEAD

>member
-1 MIPIRQFDALLQTQS
+1 MLQKRQFHIQLKTQET
-16 LNNKLFQT
+16 NNKLTQK
-24 LVQGSEDTAIK
+24 LVQGSSDTELVCSFD
-35 ATIQQDGKNI
+35 QDGKI
-45 QIETGA
+45 IKIA
-51 DIELSILYNGG
+51 DTAKISLAVIYNGN
-62 TTQTYHTDKAK
+62 TANYHLEPGDQDYGIVINSA
-73 SDFPATIESDGT
+73 DGT
-85 LIIKFNEMMTTVFGT
+85 VTIPFTEMLTTAFGVN
-100 HKLFLKIVDT
+100 KLFLKIDDT
-110 NTSYALAMDYTVI
+110 NISYAIGLEYEVI
-123 KNEAYNPQSTPNN
+123 KNDAYNPQSTPNN
-136 LPAYNTLVAELP
+136 LPSYKKLEKELDL
-148 KKLNKDFSNADDVAL
+148 KLNKDFSNSDDVAL
-163 KNKLSTL
+163 KAKLSS
-170 GIGADETP
+170 IGVSEDDTP
-178 EQIRDKLQTLK
+178 EQLRDKLQTLK
-189 ADARLDSSA
+189 ADNRLDNSA
-198 VKDCLTTD
+198 VKNSLSND

-212 DKLDEKFQATDSGKI
+212 DKFDEKFQATDSGKI
-227 LQQNSQAIGTKAN
+227 LQQNSQAISTKASK
-240 ADLSNVSNE
+240 DLSDVDTMDLENAFEKTPSHTTLVDTARDLGNKAETNLNNVLTS
-249 DLDSLLVQTDMGKQI
+249 DLSEKI
-264 LDNTKQVQT
+264 
-273 KLDTDMGNVNTL
+273 
-285 LFSREM
+285 
-291 KLTGAYQDLANRPS
+291 KLTNAYKDMA
-305 GQGRT
+305 GRT
-310 AEQIKALFEANRFEE
+310 GGGLTPDEIRALFEANYFEE
-325 QAAVD
+325 TAAVD
-330 FSDPQF
+330 LTQAPFTA
-336 SSTTLYMA
+336 TTLVLA
-344 YQFTTNNQTITQE
+344 YQFNTDNETITQA
-357 LPSVADGQ
+357 LPPISQNKTLMIKVLPATG
-365 IIMVEALLSS
+365 I
-375 GKTNPTLTF
+375 TNPTLIL
-384 TPKAGDNIQGLTS
+384 TPASSDHINGAAQPLTIKN
-397 PFTISGKDGYL
+397 TGYVGYL
-408 GYFIPLQNEN
+408 LPIANNSNWEFY
-418 AWQFIPHEISH
+418 PHETTH
-429 EFSLAVS
+429 DFSLALS

-442 HIGINSVQFKKA
+442 HIGINSIEFEKT
-454 TVTENGGILE
+454 TVTEENGILK
-464 VEPDAQTGGTSNTTF
+464 VKPDAQTGGNSDITF
-479 TDFEGRTFTSNK
+479 TDFEGRTFTSSK
-491 IQSLDKSLRISNLGG
+491 MQSMDKSLRISNLGG
-506 IADISKGMS
+506 IADFSRGLQ

-549 GTFVYTNM
+549 GSFVYTNM

-622 MAAQIDYK
+622 MATQIDYK
-630 AGDTI
+630 AGDVI
-635 KPELYIGEFQAK
+635 KPELYVGEFQAK

-656 ELGFPNDEVIPVGAN
+656 ELGFPSDEVIPVGAN

-678 ISKDESSGLALLSF
+678 ITKDESSGLALLSF

-722 AETEM
+722 AETEI
-727 TGELELGDNTFLNLA
+727 TGELGDNTFLNLA
-742 TPCKVAVDNYH
+742 TSCKVAVDNYH
-753 LMIKDN
+753 LIIKDN
-759 GKDIPVWDIMKFYDE
+759 NKDLPVWDIMKFYDE
-774 YDSRNISGKNITVKA
+774 FDSRNISGKNIAIKA

-809 IPVPRPHVLS
+809 MPIPKPHVLS
-819 YNNSNPVF
+819 YNNGTPVF
-827 TAGWRVVDNMF
+827 TAGWSVADNMF

-843 VSGEHTQTKIFTVP
+843 VSGEHTQTKTFTIP
-857 DNSKGIAIMMYQHVS
+857 DNPKGIAVIMYQHIS
-872 EMPSTLQLKDFEAD
+872 QMPSTLQLKDFEAD

-943 SGGDNKIVNDNSWT
+943 SGSDNKIVNDNAWT

-1069 FDYEFEELSEVIKL
+1069 FDYEFEELSEVTKL

-1119 KLEDNA
+1119 KLEDKA

>member
-1 MIPIRQFDALLQTQS
+1 MIPIRQFDTILQTQS

-45 QIETGA
+45 QIDTGA
-51 DIELSILYNGG
+51 EIELSILYNGG
-62 TTQTYHTDKAK
+62 TTQTYHTDKTK

-136 LPAYNTLVAELP
+136 LPAYNTLVSELP
-148 KKLNKDFSNADDVAL
+148 KKLNKDFSNSDDVAL
-163 KNKLSTL
+163 KAKLSTM

-178 EQIRDKLQTLK
+178 TQIRDKLQTLK
-189 ADARLDSSA
+189 ADERLDSSA
-198 VKDCLTTD
+198 VKNCLTVD

-212 DKLDEKFQATDSGKI
+212 DKLDEKFQATDSGKE
-227 LQQNSQAIGTKAN
+227 LQRQAAAISTKASK
-240 ADLSNVSNE
+240 DLSDVDTMDLETAFEKTPSHTTLVDTARDLGNKAETSLNNVLASNLSE
-249 DLDSLLVQTDMGKQI
+249 KI
-264 LDNTKQVQT
+264 
-273 KLDTDMGNVNTL
+273 
-285 LFSREM
+285 
-291 KLTGAYQDLANRPS
+291 KLTNAYKDMA
-305 GQGRT
+305 GRT
-310 AEQIKALFEANRFEE
+310 GGGLTPDEVRALFEANYFEE
-325 QAAVD
+325 VGAVD
-330 FSDPQF
+330 LTQAPFTA
-336 SSTTLYMA
+336 TTLVLA
-344 YQFTTNNQTITQE
+344 YQFNTDNETITQA
-357 LPSVADGQ
+357 LPPISQ
-365 IIMVEALLSS
+365 NKTIMIKVLPAT
-375 GKTNPTLTF
+375 GITNPTLIL
-384 TPKAGDNIQGLTS
+384 TPASGDHINGAAQPLTIKN
-397 PFTISGKDGYL
+397 TGYVGYL
-408 GYFIPLQNEN
+408 LPIANNGNYEYF
-418 AWQFIPHEISH
+418 PHEITH
-429 EFSLAVS
+429 DFSLAVS

-491 IQSLDKSLRISNLGG
+491 IQSLDKSLRISNLSGV
-506 IADISKGMS
+506 ADLSKGLTD
-515 EHNEGIHAC
+515 HNEGIHAV
-524 LGNDQLINSKY
+524 LGSDQLINSKF
-535 GRAKLYF
+535 GRSKLYF

-549 GTFVYTNM
+549 GSSVYEDKDTKSYVV
-557 QDKSFVVDDVDPQ
+557 QDTDPQ
-570 DDPNISGGTTFIAAI
+570 DDPNISGGTTFICGL
-585 YYEPNLRTDN
+585 YYEPTTTTQN
-595 TVSQDGFIRLELV
+595 TVTQDGAIRLELV
-608 DDTDTPLTDNNGQP
+608 DDTDTPITGNDGNP
-622 MAAQIDYK
+622 IAVQIDYK

-635 KPELYIGEFQAK
+635 KPEFYVGEFQAK
-647 AFTNVHLRI
+647 AFTRVHLKI
-656 ELGFPNDEVIPVGAN
+656 EPVFANEEVIPVGAN
-671 TQICLQA
+671 TQICLQS
-678 ISKDESSGLALLSF
+678 ITKDESSGLALLSF
-692 MAFTGFRIGFDT
+692 MAFTGYKIGFDT
-704 VYYGFNSLNL
+704 LYYGFNSLNL
-714 AQFLLFQE
+714 ARFLVFDQPQE
-722 AETEM
+722 TVSGEM
-727 TGELELGDNTFLNLA
+727 PLGDNTFINFATNSEVQVSGYNLIIEN
-742 TPCKVAVDNYH
+742 TG
-753 LMIKDN
+753 LEL
-759 GKDIPVWDIMKFYDE
+759 PVWNIYKVYSE
-774 YDSRNISGKNITVKA
+774 YDCQNIGGKNALVTV

-799 VSLLEYTGSV
+799 VSLLEYTGTQ
-809 IPVPRPHVLS
+809 PAPQPKLLS
-819 YNNSNPVF
+819 YNNTVPVF
-827 TAGWRVVDNMF
+827 AAGWSVIDTMF

-843 VSGEHTQTKIFTVP
+843 VSGEHKQSKTFTLP
-857 DNSKGIAIMMYQHVS
+857 TNAKGLAISLYPNNSQS
-872 EMPSTLQLKDFEAD
+872 PTTLKLKDFEAD

-923 YASYRYTVNSAKTK
+923 YASYRYTINSAKTK

-987 YNEQGT
+987 YNEQGA